1 MKVIN
6 SKLAAIGLA
15 AFVFASC
22 SDSNSDPTGGETGVK
37 PEVNS
42 VELTASTPS
51 SVINYKNSTANARK
65 FFASRGASATDF
77 VTTMP
82 DFPKKPKVIKELNA
96 ATDLVYSESNPT
108 NTYVIKNNNK
118 LDFTGHKIQGVT
130 IFVSGD
136 CKMTYDESL
145 GGNTIVLAKGAS
157 LEYTGTGSMIKA
169 TDKVYGAASCIIKA
183 NKAKKAE
190 NATRADDATTT
201 ETATPAESIVV
212 EGQLYAAWEGQ
223 GEKDKLHGGFGAVK
237 ASVNPL
243 QKITF
248 KSGAK
253 AFIDGSIRATDL
265 TIEDGAVVT
274 ATRNILNA
282 TKVDLAGALKVG
294 GFCKSENLN
303 ITGLLDASDAN
314 AVVKVTKQLNLEN
327 GSLIK
332 ANYVNVTN
340 NTYKGEKD
348 HKVIDKVGEAQLNLK
363 NGGQIQI
370 ADLGVINVNNLTT
383 DNASAAQIELQG
395 DNAVA
400 VIKADNFTNNG
411 DAAINAFATPG
422 TNSVLLL
429 QMSRCFMGTTQMPSS
444 GDLDISA
451 SYLDYDKATSGA
463 LVEPKDEN
471 KEQYGYILSDEA
483 KKASATPKLDLVA
496 SFGENN
502 GMSASCIQTVGNYVY
517 VSYHTYGN
525 GKTNLKGGLEVL
537 HMADNKLTG
546 DQVVNGTVGM
556 DINHVMVDNNKAYIA
571 ATDINKGAFLGV
583 VPLENNVYSTNMT
596 QYVLDALNKNNGID
610 ANCVVKYGD
619 NIVMSSTRG
628 YEFYDKEFGHTYFQT
643 TADAK
648 GLASANSN
656 LYSLLATGKNTTGTV
671 NVFNGIDLRQEKA
684 TTTFTT
690 KGNVGPEDGKNTVAV
705 DGTDIY
711 VCQGE
716 EGLVRYNANGD
727 KVWAYKVPTIANQKS
742 EKFGSVKGYCN
753 GVVISGNY
761 VYVAAGGYGV
771 VVLNK
776 ADGKELC
783 HRTAFNGFLENGKW
797 ANPNSANYVTIGQDG
812 YIYVAYGKS
821 RVQVFKLTQTKK

>member
-22 SDSNSDPTGGETGVK
+22 SDSNSDPTGGDGVK

-51 SVINYKNSTANARK
+51 SVINYKNSTAMARK
-65 FFASRGASATDF
+65 FFATRGASATDF
-77 VTTMP
+77 VNAMP
-82 DFPKKPKVIKELNA
+82 EFPTKPSLIKELNA
-96 ATDLVYSESNPT
+96 ATDLVYSKDNPT

-136 CKMTYDESL
+136 CKMTYNESL
-145 GGNTIVLAKGAS
+145 GGNTIVLAKGAT

-183 NKAKKAE
+183 TNS
-190 NATRADDATTT
+190 NNN
-201 ETATPAESIVV
+201 IVV
-212 EGQLYAAWEGQ
+212 EGELYAAWEGQ
-223 GEKDKLHGGFGAVK
+223 GEQNFLHGGFGAVESK
-237 ASVNPL
+237 VNPT
-243 QKITF
+243 QNITF

-253 AFIDGSIRATDL
+253 AYIDGSIRAKNL

-282 TKVDLAGALKVG
+282 TNVDLAGALKVG

-303 ITGLLDASDAN
+303 ITGLLDASATD

-332 ANYVNVTN
+332 ANYVNVTD
-340 NTYKGEKD
+340 NTYEGEKN
-348 HKVIDKVGEAQLNLK
+348 DKHVVTVGKAQLNLK
-363 NGGQIQI
+363 KGGQIQI
-370 ADLGVINVNNLTT
+370 ADLGVINVNYLTT
-383 DNASAAQIELQG
+383 DNASTGQIELQG
-395 DNAVA
+395 NNAVA
-400 VIKADNFTNNG
+400 VIKADKFTNNG
-411 DAAINAFATPG
+411 DATINAFATPG

-429 QMSRCFMGTTQMPSS
+429 QMSKCFMGDTQMPSS

-451 SYLDYDKATSGA
+451 SYLDYDKATDGK
-463 LVEPKDEN
+463 LVIRKDEN
-471 KEQYGYILSDEA
+471 KEQYGYTLSDEA
-483 KKASATPKLDLVA
+483 KNAKATPKLDLVA
-496 SFGENN
+496 SFGDNN

-517 VSYHTYGN
+517 VSYHTHGN
-525 GKTNLKGGLEVL
+525 GHENLKGGLEVL
-537 HMADNKLTG
+537 HMADNQLVG
-546 DQVVNGTVGM
+546 DQAVQGNTSI
-556 DINHVMVDNNKAYIA
+556 DINHVMIDNNKAYIA
-571 ATDINKGAFLGV
+571 ATDIDKGAFLGV
-583 VPLENNVYSTNMT
+583 VPLENNVYSTDMT
-596 QYVLDALNKNNGID
+596 QYVLDAMNKKNGID
-610 ANCVVKYGD
+610 ANCVVKYGE

-628 YEFYDKEFGHTYFQT
+628 YEFYDSNFGHTYFQT

-648 GLASANSN
+648 GLASANGN

-671 NVFNGIDLRQEKA
+671 NVFNGIDLRQDK
-684 TTTFTT
+684 TTTSFTT
-690 KGNVGPEDGKNTVAV
+690 NGNVGPEDGKNTVAV

-716 EGLVRYNANGD
+716 RGIVRYDANGT
-727 KVWAYKVPTIANQKS
+727 KVWAYTVPTIGNKDS
-742 EKFGSVKGYCN
+742 EKYGSVKGYCN
-753 GVVISGNY
+753 GVAISGDY

-797 ANPNSANYVTIGQDG
+797 KNPNSANYVTIGQDG

>member
-1 MKVIN
+1 M
-6 SKLAAIGLA
+6 LL
-15 AFVFASC
+15 ASC
-22 SDSNSDPTGGETGVK
+22 SDNTSDPTGGDGVK
-37 PEVNS
+37 SEVNS
-42 VELTASTPS
+42 VELTALTPS
-51 SVINYKNSTANARK
+51 SVINYKNSTAMARN
-65 FFASRGASATDF
+65 FFATRGASATDF
-77 VTTMP
+77 VTAMP
-82 DFPKKPKVIKELNA
+82 GFPTKPNVIKELNG
-96 ATDLVYSESNPT
+96 ATDLVFNENNPT
-108 NTYVIKNNNK
+108 NTYIIKNKNK
-118 LDFTGHKIQGVT
+118 LDFTGREIKGVT

-136 CKMTYDESL
+136 CKMTYDKSL
-145 GGNTIVLAKGAS
+145 GGNTIVLEKGAT
-157 LEYTGTGSMIKA
+157 LEYTGTGSMIQA
-169 TDKVYGAASCIIKA
+169 TDKVYGAASSIIKA
-183 NKAKKAE
+183 TNSNK
-190 NATRADDATTT
+190 N
-201 ETATPAESIVV
+201 IVV
-212 EGQLYAAWEGQ
+212 EGELYAAWEGQ
-223 GEKDKLHGGFGAVK
+223 GEQDKLHGGFGAVESK
-237 ASVNPL
+237 VNPT
-243 QKITF
+243 QNITF

-253 AFIDGSIRATDL
+253 AYIDGSIRAKNL

-303 ITGLLDASDAN
+303 ITGLLDATDKN

-332 ANYVNVTN
+332 ANYVNVTD
-340 NTYKGEKD
+340 NTYEGTKNDKD
-348 HKVIDKVGEAQLNLK
+348 VVKVGDAQLNLK
-363 NGGQIQI
+363 KGGKIEI

-411 DAAINAFATPG
+411 DATINAFATPG

-429 QMSRCFMGTTQMPSS
+429 QMSKCFMGTTQMPSS

-451 SYLDYDKATSGA
+451 SYLDYDKATSGQ
-463 LVEPKDEN
+463 LVIRKDET
-471 KEQYGYILSDEA
+471 KEQYGYTLSEEA
-483 KKASATPKLDLVA
+483 KNASATPKLDLVA
-496 SFGENN
+496 SFGNNN

-537 HMADNKLTG
+537 HMENNKLVS
-546 DQVVNGTVGM
+546 DQAVNGTTGL

-571 ATDINKGAFLGV
+571 ATDIDKGAFLGV
-583 VPLENNVYSTNMT
+583 VPLENNVYSTTMT
-596 QYVLDALNKNNGID
+596 QYVLDAVNKKNGID

-648 GLASANSN
+648 GLASANGN

-716 EGLVRYNANGD
+716 EGLVRYNANGE
-727 KVWAYKVPTIANQKS
+727 KVWSYKVPTIANTNS
-742 EKFGSVKGYCN
+742 EKYGNVKGYCN
-753 GVVISGNY
+753 GVAISGDY

-776 ADGKELC
+776 KDGTELC
-783 HRTAFNGFLENGKW
+783 HRIAFNGFLENGKW

>member
-1 MKVIN
+1 MKVFN

-22 SDSNSDPTGGETGVK
+22 SDSTSEPTGGDGVK
-37 PEVNS
+37 SEVNS
-42 VELTASTPS
+42 VELTALTPS
-51 SVINYKNSTANARK
+51 SVINYKNSTAMARE
-65 FFASRGASATDF
+65 FFATRGASATDF
-77 VTTMP
+77 VTAMP
-82 DFPKKPKVIKELNA
+82 GFPTKPNVIKDLTK
-96 ATDLVYSESNPT
+96 ATDLVFDESNPT
-108 NTYVIKNNNK
+108 NTYIIKNLKK
-118 LDFTGHKIQGVT
+118 LDFTGKKIQGVT

-136 CKMTYDESL
+136 CKMTYDKSL
-145 GGNTIVLAKGAS
+145 GGNTIVLAKGAT
-157 LEYTGTGSMIKA
+157 LEYTGTGSMIQA
-169 TDKVYGAASCIIKA
+169 TDKVYGAASSAIKA
-183 NKAKKAE
+183 TND
-190 NATRADDATTT
+190 N
-201 ETATPAESIVV
+201 IVV
-212 EGQLYAAWEGQ
+212 EGELYAAWEGQ
-223 GEKDKLHGGFGAVK
+223 GEQEILHGGFGAVESK
-237 ASVNPL
+237 VNPT
-243 QKITF
+243 QNITF

-253 AFIDGSIRATDL
+253 AFIDGSIRAKNL

-294 GFCKSENLN
+294 GFCKTGNLN
-303 ITGLLDASDAN
+303 ITGLLDASNAN

-332 ANYVNVTN
+332 ANYVNVTD
-340 NTYKGEKD
+340 NTYSGDKGNK
-348 HKVIDKVGEAQLNLK
+348 KVVKVGEAELNLK
-363 NGGQIQI
+363 KGGQIQI
-370 ADLGVINVNNLTT
+370 ADLGVVNVNNLVT
-383 DNASAAQIELQG
+383 DNASDAQIKLQG

-411 DAAINAFATPG
+411 DATINAFATPG

-429 QMSRCFMGTTQMPSS
+429 QMSKCFMGTTLMPSS

-463 LVEPKDEN
+463 LIEPKDEDN
-471 KEQYGYILSDEA
+471 EQYGYILSDEA

-546 DQVVNGTVGM
+546 DQVVNGKAGM

-583 VPLENNVYSTNMT
+583 VPLENNVYSTTMT
-596 QYVLDALNKNNGID
+596 QYVLDAVNKKNGFD

-648 GLASANSN
+648 GLASANGN

-671 NVFNGIDLRQEKA
+671 NVFNGIDLRQDK
-684 TTTFTT
+684 TTTSFTT
-690 KGNVGPEDGKNTVAV
+690 DGNVGPENGKNTVAV

-716 EGLVRYNANGD
+716 RGIVRYNANGE
-727 KVWAYKVPTIANQKS
+727 KVWDYTVPTIANQKS
-742 EKFGSVKGYCN
+742 EKYGNVKGYCN
-753 GVVISGNY
+753 GVAISGNY

-776 ADGKELC
+776 ADGKEVC

>member
-22 SDSNSDPTGGETGVK
+22 SDSNSDPTGGDGVK

-82 DFPKKPKVIKELNA
+82 DFPTKPQLIKELTK
-96 ATDLVYSESNPT
+96 ATDLVFDESNPT

-145 GGNTIVLAKGAS
+145 GGNTIVLAKGAT

-183 NKAKKAE
+183 TNS
-190 NATRADDATTT
+190 NNN
-201 ETATPAESIVV
+201 IVV
-212 EGQLYAAWEGQ
+212 EGELYAAWEGQ
-223 GEKDKLHGGFGAVK
+223 GKEDILHGGFGAVESK
-237 ASVNPL
+237 VNPT
-243 QKITF
+243 QNITF

-253 AFIDGSIRATDL
+253 AYIDGSIRAKNL

-282 TKVDLAGALKVG
+282 TNVDLAGALKVG
-294 GFCKSENLN
+294 GFCKTGDLN
-303 ITGLLDASDAN
+303 ITGLLDATGEN
-314 AVVKVTKQLNLEN
+314 AVVKVTKQLNLED

-332 ANYVNVTN
+332 ASYVNVTN

-348 HKVIDKVGEAQLNLK
+348 NKVIDKVGEAQLNLK
-363 NGGQIQI
+363 KGGQIQI
-370 ADLGVINVNNLTT
+370 ADLGVINVNYLTT
-383 DNASAAQIELQG
+383 DNASTGQIELQG
-395 DNAVA
+395 KDAVA
-400 VIKADNFTNNG
+400 VIKADKFTNNG
-411 DAAINAFATPG
+411 DATINAFATPG
-422 TNSVLLL
+422 TNAVLLL
-429 QMSRCFMGTTQMPSS
+429 QMSKCFKGTELMPSS

-451 SYLDYDKATSGA
+451 SYLDYDKATDGK
-463 LVEPKDEN
+463 LVIRKDET
-471 KEQYGYILSDEA
+471 KEQYGYTLSDEA
-483 KKASATPKLDLVA
+483 KNAKATPKLDLVA
-496 SFGENN
+496 SFGDNN

-525 GKTNLKGGLEVL
+525 GQTNLKGGLEVL
-537 HMADNKLTG
+537 HMADNKLVG
-546 DQVVNGTVGM
+546 DQAVNGTKGL

-571 ATDINKGAFLGV
+571 ATDLGKGAFLGV

-628 YEFYDKEFGHTYFQT
+628 YEFYDSNFGHTYFQT

-648 GLASANSN
+648 GLASANGN

-671 NVFNGIDLRQEKA
+671 NVFNGIDLRQDKA
-684 TTTFTT
+684 TKTFSTD
-690 KGNVGPEDGKNTVAV
+690 GNVGPEDGKNTVAV

-716 EGLVRYNANGD
+716 NGLVRYNANGD
-727 KVWAYKVPTIANQKS
+727 MVWHYKVPTIAKEKS
-742 EKFGSVKGYCN
+742 EKYGNVKGYCN
-753 GVVISGNY
+753 GVAISGDY

>member
-1 MKVIN
+1 MKVFN

-22 SDSNSDPTGGETGVK
+22 SDNTSDPTGGDGVK
-37 PEVNS
+37 SEVNS
-42 VELTASTPS
+42 VELTALTPS
-51 SVINYKNSTANARK
+51 SVINYKNSTAMARK
-65 FFASRGASATDF
+65 FFATRGASATDF
-77 VTTMP
+77 VTAMP
-82 DFPKKPKVIKELNA
+82 DFPTKLGVIKELTK
-96 ATDLVYSESNPT
+96 ATDLVFDEGNPT
-108 NTYVIKNNNK
+108 NTYIIKNQNK
-118 LDFTGHKIQGVT
+118 LDFTGKKIQGDT

-136 CKMTYDESL
+136 CKMTYDKSL
-145 GGNTIVLAKGAS
+145 GGNTIVLAKGAT
-157 LEYTGTGSMIKA
+157 LEYTGTGSMIQA
-169 TDKVYGAASCIIKA
+169 TDKVYGAASSKIKA
-183 NKAKKAE
+183 TNSNK
-190 NATRADDATTT
+190 N
-201 ETATPAESIVV
+201 IVV
-212 EGQLYAAWEGQ
+212 EGELYASWEGQ
-223 GEKDKLHGGFGAVK
+223 GEEDILHGGFGAVESK
-237 ASVNPL
+237 VNPT
-243 QKITF
+243 QNITF

-253 AFIDGSIRATDL
+253 AYIDGSIRAKNL
-265 TIEDGAVVT
+265 TIENGAVVT

-282 TKVDLAGALKVG
+282 TKIDLSGALKVG

-303 ITGLLDASDAN
+303 ITGLLDATDKN
-314 AVVKVTKQLNLEN
+314 AVVKVTKQLNLED

-332 ANYVNVTN
+332 ANYVNVTD
-340 NTYKGEKD
+340 NTYKGTKGDKD
-348 HKVIDKVGEAQLNLK
+348 VVKVGDAQLNLK
-363 NGGQIQI
+363 KGGQIQI
-370 ADLGVINVNNLTT
+370 ADLGVINVNNLVT
-383 DNASAAQIELQG
+383 DNASAAQIQLQG

-411 DAAINAFATPG
+411 NATINAFATPG

-429 QMSRCFMGTTQMPSS
+429 QMSKCFMGTTLMPSS

-451 SYLDYDKATSGA
+451 SYLDYDKATSGQ
-463 LVEPKDEN
+463 LVIRKDEA
-471 KEQYGYILSDEA
+471 KEQYGYTLSNEA
-483 KKASATPKLDLVA
+483 KDAKATPKLDLVA

-546 DQVVNGTVGM
+546 DQVVNGKAGM

-583 VPLENNVYSTNMT
+583 VPLENNVYSTTMT
-596 QYVLDALNKNNGID
+596 QYVLDALNKKNGFD

-648 GLASANSN
+648 GLASANGN

-671 NVFNGIDLRQEKA
+671 NVFNGIDLRQDKA
-684 TTTFTT
+684 TKTFTT
-690 KGNVGPEDGKNTVAV
+690 DGNVGPENGKNTVAV

-716 EGLVRYNANGD
+716 RGIVRYNANGE
-727 KVWAYKVPTIANQKS
+727 KVWDYTVPTIANEKS
-742 EKFGSVKGYCN
+742 KKYGNVKGYCN
-753 GVVISGNY
+753 GVAISGNY

-776 ADGKELC
+776 ADGKEVC

>member
-1 MKVIN
+1 MKVFN

-22 SDSNSDPTGGETGVK
+22 SDNTSDPTGGDGVK
-37 PEVNS
+37 SEVNS
-42 VELTASTPS
+42 VELTALTPS
-51 SVINYKNSTANARK
+51 SVINYKNSTAMARK
-65 FFASRGASATDF
+65 FFATRGASATNF
-77 VTTMP
+77 VTAMP
-82 DFPKKPKVIKELNA
+82 DFPTKPGVIKDLPK
-96 ATDLVYSESNPT
+96 ATDLVFNESNPT
-108 NTYVIKNNNK
+108 NTYIIKNQNK
-118 LDFTGHKIQGVT
+118 LDFTGKKIQGVT
-130 IFVSGD
+130 IFVSGK
-136 CKMTYDESL
+136 CKMTYDKSL
-145 GGNTIVLAKGAS
+145 GGNTIVLAKGAT
-157 LEYTGTGSMIKA
+157 LEYTGTGSMIQA
-169 TDKVYGAASCIIKA
+169 TDKVYGAASSKI
-183 NKAKKAE
+183 
-190 NATRADDATTT
+190 NATN
-201 ETATPAESIVV
+201 SNNNIVV
-212 EGQLYAAWEGQ
+212 EGELYASWEGQ
-223 GEKDKLHGGFGAVK
+223 GEEDILHGGFGAVE
-237 ASVNPL
+237 SNVNPT
-243 QKITF
+243 QNITF

-253 AFIDGSIRATDL
+253 AFIDGSIRAKNL

-294 GFCKSENLN
+294 GFCKTGNLN
-303 ITGLLDASDAN
+303 ITGLLDASNAN

-332 ANYVNVTN
+332 ANYVNVTD
-340 NTYKGEKD
+340 NTYSGDKGNK
-348 HKVIDKVGEAQLNLK
+348 KVVKVGEAQLNLK

-370 ADLGVINVNNLTT
+370 ADLGVVNVNNLVT
-383 DNASAAQIELQG
+383 DNASAAQIQLQG

-411 DAAINAFATPG
+411 DATINAFATPG

-429 QMSRCFMGTTQMPSS
+429 QMSKCFMGTTQMPSS

-463 LVEPKDEN
+463 LVEPKDEDN
-471 KEQYGYILSDEA
+471 EQYGYILSDVA
-483 KKASATPKLDLVA
+483 KNASATPKLDLVA

-546 DQVVNGTVGM
+546 DQVVNGKAGM

-583 VPLENNVYSTNMT
+583 VPLENNVYSTTMT
-596 QYVLDALNKNNGID
+596 QYVLDAVNKKNGFD

-648 GLASANSN
+648 GLASANGN

-671 NVFNGIDLRQEKA
+671 NVFNGIDLRQDK
-684 TTTFTT
+684 TTTSFTT
-690 KGNVGPEDGKNTVAV
+690 DGNVGPENGKNTVAV

-716 EGLVRYNANGD
+716 RGIVRYNAKGE
-727 KVWAYKVPTIANQKS
+727 KVWDYTVPTIANEKS
-742 EKFGSVKGYCN
+742 KKYGNVKGYCN
-753 GVVISGNY
+753 GVAISGNY

-776 ADGKELC
+776 ADGKEVC

-821 RVQVFKLTQTKK
+821 RVQIFKLTQTKK

>member
-1 MKVIN
+1 MKVFN

-22 SDSNSDPTGGETGVK
+22 SDNTSDPTGGEGVK
-37 PEVNS
+37 SEVNS
-42 VELTASTPS
+42 VELTALTPS
-51 SVINYKNSTANARK
+51 SVINYKNSTAMARK
-65 FFASRGASATDF
+65 FFATRGASATDF
-77 VTTMP
+77 VTAMP
-82 DFPKKPKVIKELNA
+82 DFPTKQGVIKDQTK
-96 ATDLVYSESNPT
+96 ATDLVFDESNPT
-108 NTYVIKNNNK
+108 NTYVIKHNNK
-118 LDFTGHKIQGVT
+118 LDFTGKKIQGVT
-130 IFVSGD
+130 IFISGD
-136 CKMTYDESL
+136 CKMTYDKSL
-145 GGNTIVLAKGAS
+145 GGNTIVLAKGAT
-157 LEYTGTGSMIKA
+157 LEYTGTGSMIQA
-169 TDKVYGAASCIIKA
+169 TDKVYGAASSIIKA
-183 NKAKKAE
+183 TND
-190 NATRADDATTT
+190 N
-201 ETATPAESIVV
+201 IVV
-212 EGQLYAAWEGQ
+212 EGELYAAWEGQ
-223 GEKDKLHGGFGAVK
+223 GEEDILHGGFGAVESK
-237 ASVNPL
+237 VNPT
-243 QKITF
+243 QNITF

-253 AFIDGSIRATDL
+253 AYIDGSIRAKNL

-274 ATRNILNA
+274 TTRNILNA

-294 GFCKSENLN
+294 GFCKTGNLN
-303 ITGLLDASDAN
+303 ITGLLDASNAN

-332 ANYVNVTN
+332 ANYVNVTD
-340 NTYKGEKD
+340 NTYSGDKGNK
-348 HKVIDKVGEAQLNLK
+348 KVVKVGEAELNLK

-370 ADLGVINVNNLTT
+370 ADLGVVNVNNLVT
-383 DNASAAQIELQG
+383 DNASAAQIQLQG

-411 DAAINAFATPG
+411 DATINAFATPG

-429 QMSRCFMGTTQMPSS
+429 QMSKCFMGTTLMPSS

-463 LVEPKDEN
+463 LIEPKDEDN
-471 KEQYGYILSDEA
+471 EQYGYILSDEA

-546 DQVVNGTVGM
+546 DQVVNGKAGM

-583 VPLENNVYSTNMT
+583 VPLENNVYSTTMT
-596 QYVLDALNKNNGID
+596 QYVLDAVNKKNGFD

-648 GLASANSN
+648 GLASANGN

-671 NVFNGIDLRQEKA
+671 NVFNGIDLRQDK
-684 TTTFTT
+684 TTTSFTT
-690 KGNVGPEDGKNTVAV
+690 DGNVGPENGKNTVAV

-716 EGLVRYNANGD
+716 RGIVRYNANGE
-727 KVWAYKVPTIANQKS
+727 KVWDYTVPTIANQKS
-742 EKFGSVKGYCN
+742 EKYGNVKGYCN
-753 GVVISGNY
+753 GVAISGNY

-776 ADGKELC
+776 ADGKEVC

>member
-1 MKVIN
+1 MKVFN

-22 SDSNSDPTGGETGVK
+22 SDNTSDPAGGDGVK
-37 PEVNS
+37 SEVNS
-42 VELTASTPS
+42 VELTALTPS
-51 SVINYKNSTANARK
+51 SVINYKNSTAMARK
-65 FFASRGASATDF
+65 FFATRGASATDF
-77 VTTMP
+77 VTAMP
-82 DFPKKPKVIKELNA
+82 DFPTKPGVIKDLPK
-96 ATDLVYSESNPT
+96 ATDLVFNESNPT
-108 NTYVIKNNNK
+108 NTYIIQNKNK
-118 LDFTGHKIQGVT
+118 LDFTGKKIQGVT
-130 IFVSGD
+130 IFVKGD
-136 CKMTYDESL
+136 CKMTYDKSL
-145 GGNTIVLAKGAS
+145 GGNTIVLAKGAT
-157 LEYTGTGSMIKA
+157 LEYTGTGSMIQA
-169 TDKVYGAASCIIKA
+169 TDKVYGAASSKI
-183 NKAKKAE
+183 
-190 NATRADDATTT
+190 NATN
-201 ETATPAESIVV
+201 SNNNIVV
-212 EGQLYAAWEGQ
+212 EGELYASWEGQ
-223 GEKDKLHGGFGAVK
+223 GEEDILHGGFGAVESK
-237 ASVNPL
+237 VNPT
-243 QKITF
+243 QNITF

-253 AFIDGSIRATDL
+253 AYIDGSIRAKNL

-294 GFCKSENLN
+294 GFCKTGNLN
-303 ITGLLDASDAN
+303 ITGLLDASNAN

-332 ANYVNVTN
+332 ANYVNVTD
-340 NTYKGEKD
+340 NTYSGDKGNK
-348 HKVIDKVGEAQLNLK
+348 KVVKVGEAELNLK
-363 NGGQIQI
+363 KGGQIQI
-370 ADLGVINVNNLTT
+370 ADLGVVNVNNLVT
-383 DNASAAQIELQG
+383 DNASDAQIKLQG

-411 DAAINAFATPG
+411 DATINAFATPG

-429 QMSRCFMGTTQMPSS
+429 QMSKCFMGTTLMPSS

-463 LVEPKDEN
+463 LIEPKDEDN
-471 KEQYGYILSDEA
+471 EQYGYILSDEA

-546 DQVVNGTVGM
+546 DQVVNGKAGM

-583 VPLENNVYSTNMT
+583 VPLENNVYSTTMT
-596 QYVLDALNKNNGID
+596 QYVLDAVNKKNGFD

-619 NIVMSSTRG
+619 NIIMSSTRG

-648 GLASANSN
+648 GLASANGN

-671 NVFNGIDLRQEKA
+671 NVFNGIDLRQDKA
-684 TTTFTT
+684 TTSFTT
-690 KGNVGPEDGKNTVAV
+690 DGNVGPENGKNTVAV

-716 EGLVRYNANGD
+716 RGIVRYNAKGE
-727 KVWAYKVPTIANQKS
+727 KVWDYTVPTIANQKS
-742 EKFGSVKGYCN
+742 EKYGNVKGYCN
-753 GVVISGNY
+753 GVAISGNY

-776 ADGKELC
+776 ADGKEVC

>member
-1 MKVIN
+1 MKVFN

-22 SDSNSDPTGGETGVK
+22 SDNTSDPTGGDGVK
-37 PEVNS
+37 SEVNS
-42 VELTASTPS
+42 VELTALTPS
-51 SVINYKNSTANARK
+51 SVINYKNSTAMARK
-65 FFASRGASATDF
+65 FFATRGASATDF
-77 VTTMP
+77 VTAMP
-82 DFPKKPKVIKELNA
+82 AFPTKPGVIKGLPK
-96 ATDLVYSESNPT
+96 ATDLVFNESNPT
-108 NTYVIKNNNK
+108 NTYIIENKKK
-118 LDFTGHKIQGVT
+118 LDFTGKKIQGVT
-130 IFVSGD
+130 IFVKGD
-136 CKMTYDESL
+136 CKMTYDKSL
-145 GGNTIVLAKGAS
+145 GGNTIVLAKGAT
-157 LEYTGTGSMIKA
+157 LEYTGTGSMIQA
-169 TDKVYGAASCIIKA
+169 TDKVYGAASSKI
-183 NKAKKAE
+183 
-190 NATRADDATTT
+190 NATN
-201 ETATPAESIVV
+201 SNNNIVV
-212 EGQLYAAWEGQ
+212 EGELYASWEGQ
-223 GEKDKLHGGFGAVK
+223 GEEDILHGGFGAVE
-237 ASVNPL
+237 SNVNPT
-243 QKITF
+243 QNITF

-253 AFIDGSIRATDL
+253 AYIDGSIRAKNL

-294 GFCKSENLN
+294 GFCKTGNLN
-303 ITGLLDASDAN
+303 ITGLLDASNAN

-332 ANYVNVTN
+332 ANYVNVTD
-340 NTYKGEKD
+340 NTYSGDKGNK
-348 HKVIDKVGEAQLNLK
+348 KVVKVGEAQLNLK

-370 ADLGVINVNNLTT
+370 ADLGVVNVNNLVT
-383 DNASAAQIELQG
+383 DNASAAQIQLQG

-411 DAAINAFATPG
+411 DATINAFATPG

-429 QMSRCFMGTTQMPSS
+429 QMSKCFMGTTLMPSS

-463 LVEPKDEN
+463 LVEPKDEDN
-471 KEQYGYILSDEA
+471 EQYGYILSDEA

-546 DQVVNGTVGM
+546 DQVVNGKAGM

-583 VPLENNVYSTNMT
+583 VPLENNVYSTTMT
-596 QYVLDALNKNNGID
+596 QYVLDAVNKKNGFD

-648 GLASANSN
+648 GLASANGN

-671 NVFNGIDLRQEKA
+671 NVFNGIDLRQDK
-684 TTTFTT
+684 TTTSFTT
-690 KGNVGPEDGKNTVAV
+690 DGNVGPENGKNTVAV

-716 EGLVRYNANGD
+716 RGIVRYNAKGE
-727 KVWAYKVPTIANQKS
+727 KVWDYTVPTIANEKS
-742 EKFGSVKGYCN
+742 KKYGNVKGYCN
-753 GVVISGNY
+753 GVAISGNY

-776 ADGKELC
+776 ADGKEVC

>member
-22 SDSNSDPTGGETGVK
+22 SDSNSDPTGGDGVK

-82 DFPKKPKVIKELNA
+82 DFPTKPQLIKELTK
-96 ATDLVYSESNPT
+96 ATDLVFSEGNPT
-108 NTYVIKNNNK
+108 NTYIIKNQKK
-118 LDFTGHKIQGVT
+118 LDFTGKEIKGVT

-136 CKMTYDESL
+136 CKMTYDKSL

-157 LEYTGTGSMIKA
+157 LEYTGTGSMIQA
-169 TDKVYGAASCIIKA
+169 TDKVYGAASSIIKA
-183 NKAKKAE
+183 TN
-190 NATRADDATTT
+190 NN
-201 ETATPAESIVV
+201 IVV
-212 EGQLYAAWEGQ
+212 EGELYAAWEGQ
-223 GEKDKLHGGFGAVK
+223 GEEDMLHGGFGAVESK
-237 ASVNPL
+237 VNPT
-243 QKITF
+243 QNITF

-253 AFIDGSIRATDL
+253 AYIDGSIRAKNL

-303 ITGLLDASDAN
+303 ITGLLDASATN
-314 AVVKVTKQLNLEN
+314 AVVKVTKQLNLED

-332 ANYVNVTN
+332 ANYVNVTD
-340 NTYKGEKD
+340 NTYEGTKNDKD
-348 HKVIDKVGEAQLNLK
+348 VVKVGDAQLNLK
-363 NGGQIQI
+363 KGGQIQI

-383 DNASAAQIELQG
+383 DNASAAQIQLQG
-395 DNAVA
+395 NDAVA

-411 DAAINAFATPG
+411 DATINAFATPG

-429 QMSRCFMGTTQMPSS
+429 QMSKCFMGTTQMPSS
-444 GDLDISA
+444 GDLDITA
-451 SYLDYDKATSGA
+451 SYLDYDKATSGQ
-463 LVEPKDEN
+463 LVIRKDES
-471 KEQYGYILSDEA
+471 KEQYGYTLSAEA
-483 KKASATPKLDLVA
+483 KNAKATPKLDLVA
-496 SFGENN
+496 SFGDNN

-517 VSYHTYGN
+517 VSYHTHGN

-537 HMADNKLTG
+537 HMADNKLVG
-546 DQVVNGTVGM
+546 DQAVQGNTSI

-571 ATDINKGAFLGV
+571 ATDIDKGAFLGV

-596 QYVLDALNKNNGID
+596 QYVLDALNKKNGID

-648 GLASANSN
+648 GLASANGN

-671 NVFNGIDLRQEKA
+671 NVFNGIDLRQDK
-684 TTTFTT
+684 TTTSFTT
-690 KGNVGPEDGKNTVAV
+690 DGNVGPEDGKNTVAV

-716 EGLVRYNANGD
+716 EGLVRYDANGK
-727 KVWAYKVPTIANQKS
+727 KVWSYKVPVIARENSDKY
-742 EKFGSVKGYCN
+742 GSVKGYCN
-753 GVVISGNY
+753 GVAISGDY

-797 ANPNSANYVTIGQDG
+797 KNPNSANYVTIGQDG

>member
-22 SDSNSDPTGGETGVK
+22 SDSNSDPTGGDGVK
-37 PEVNS
+37 PEINS

-51 SVINYKNSTANARK
+51 SVINYKNSTAMARK
-65 FFASRGASATDF
+65 FFATRGASATNF
-77 VTTMP
+77 VTAMP
-82 DFPKKPKVIKELNA
+82 DFPTKPNVIKELNA
-96 ATDLVYSESNPT
+96 ATDLVFNESNPT
-108 NTYVIKNNNK
+108 NTYIIKNQKK
-118 LDFTGHKIQGVT
+118 LDFTGKKIQGVT

-136 CKMTYDESL
+136 SKMTYNESL
-145 GGNTIVLAKGAS
+145 GGNTIVLAKGAT

-169 TDKVYGAASCIIKA
+169 TDKVYGAASSIIKST
-183 NKAKKAE
+183 NS
-190 NATRADDATTT
+190 NNN
-201 ETATPAESIVV
+201 IVV
-212 EGQLYAAWEGQ
+212 EGELYAAWEGQ
-223 GEKDKLHGGFGAVK
+223 GEQDRLHGGFGAVESK
-237 ASVNPL
+237 VNPT
-243 QKITF
+243 QNITF

-253 AFIDGSIRATDL
+253 AYIDGSIRAKNL

-303 ITGLLDASDAN
+303 ITGLLDASNAN
-314 AVVKVTKQLNLEN
+314 SVVKVTKQLNLED

-332 ANYVNVTN
+332 ANYVNVTD
-340 NTYKGEKD
+340 NTYEGT
-348 HKVIDKVGEAQLNLK
+348 VKVGDAQLNLK
-363 NGGQIQI
+363 KGGQIQI

-395 DNAVA
+395 NDAVA

-411 DAAINAFATPG
+411 DATINAFATPG

-429 QMSRCFMGTTQMPSS
+429 QMSKCFMGTTQMPSS
-444 GDLDISA
+444 GDLDITA
-451 SYLDYDKATSGA
+451 SYLDYDKATSGQ
-463 LVEPKDEN
+463 LVIRKDES
-471 KEQYGYILSDEA
+471 KEQYGYTLSTEA
-483 KKASATPKLDLVA
+483 KNAKATPKLDLVA
-496 SFGENN
+496 SFGDNN

-517 VSYHTYGN
+517 VSYHTHGN

-537 HMADNKLTG
+537 HMADNKLVG
-546 DQVVNGTVGM
+546 DQAVQGNTSI

-571 ATDINKGAFLGV
+571 ATDIDKGAFLGV

-596 QYVLDALNKNNGID
+596 QYVLDALNKKNGID

-628 YEFYDKEFGHTYFQT
+628 YEFYDSNFGHTYFQT

-648 GLASANSN
+648 GLASANGN

-671 NVFNGIDLRQEKA
+671 NVFNGIDLRQDK
-684 TTTFTT
+684 TTTSFTT
-690 KGNVGPEDGKNTVAV
+690 DGNVGPEDGKNTVAV

-716 EGLVRYNANGD
+716 RGIVRYNAKGE
-727 KVWAYKVPTIANQKS
+727 KVWAYTVPTIANQNSDKY
-742 EKFGSVKGYCN
+742 GSVKGYCN
-753 GVVISGNY
+753 GVAISGDY

-783 HRTAFNGFLENGKW
+783 HRTAFNGFLEDGKW

>member
-1 MKVIN
+1 MKVFN
-6 SKLAAIGLA
+6 STLAAIGLA

-22 SDSNSDPTGGETGVK
+22 SDNTSDPTGGDGVK
-37 PEVNS
+37 SEVNS
-42 VELTASTPS
+42 VELTALTPS

-77 VTTMP
+77 VTAMP
-82 DFPKKPKVIKELNA
+82 DFPTKPNVIKEPS
-96 ATDLVYSESNPT
+96 ATDLVFNENNPT
-108 NTYVIKNNNK
+108 NTYIIKNQKK
-118 LDFTGHKIQGVT
+118 LDFTGKKIQGVT
-130 IFVSGD
+130 IFVNGD
-136 CKMTYDESL
+136 CKMTYDKSL
-145 GGNTIVLAKGAS
+145 GGNTIVLAKGAT
-157 LEYTGTGSMIKA
+157 LEYTGTGSMIQA
-169 TDKVYGAASCIIKA
+169 TDKVYGAASSIIKA
-183 NKAKKAE
+183 TNS
-190 NATRADDATTT
+190 NNN
-201 ETATPAESIVV
+201 IVV
-212 EGQLYAAWEGQ
+212 EGELYASWEGQ
-223 GEKDKLHGGFGAVK
+223 GEEDILHGGFGAVESK
-237 ASVNPL
+237 VNPT
-243 QKITF
+243 QNITF

-253 AFIDGSIRATDL
+253 AFIDGSIRAKNL

-294 GFCKSENLN
+294 GFCKTGNLN
-303 ITGLLDASDAN
+303 ITGLLDASNAN
-314 AVVKVTKQLNLEN
+314 AVVKVTKQLNLED

-332 ANYVNVTN
+332 ANYVNVTD
-340 NTYKGEKD
+340 NTYSGDKGNK
-348 HKVIDKVGEAQLNLK
+348 KVVKVGEAELNLK
-363 NGGQIQI
+363 KGGQIQI
-370 ADLGVINVNNLTT
+370 ADLGVINVNNLVT
-383 DNASAAQIELQG
+383 DNASAAQIQLQG

-400 VIKADNFTNNG
+400 VIKADNFTNKG
-411 DAAINAFATPG
+411 DATINAFATPG

-429 QMSRCFMGTTQMPSS
+429 QMSKCFMGTTLMPSS

-463 LVEPKDEN
+463 LIEPKDEDN
-471 KEQYGYILSDEA
+471 EQYGYILSDEA

-546 DQVVNGTVGM
+546 DQVVNGKAGM

-583 VPLENNVYSTNMT
+583 VPLENNVYSTTMT
-596 QYVLDALNKNNGID
+596 QYVLDAVNKKNGFD

-648 GLASANSN
+648 GLASANGN

-671 NVFNGIDLRQEKA
+671 NVFNGIDLRQDK
-684 TTTFTT
+684 TTTSFTT
-690 KGNVGPEDGKNTVAV
+690 DGNVGPENGKNTVAV

-716 EGLVRYNANGD
+716 RGIVRYNANGE
-727 KVWAYKVPTIANQKS
+727 KVWDYTVPTIANQKS
-742 EKFGSVKGYCN
+742 EKYGNVKGYCN
-753 GVVISGNY
+753 GVAISGNY

-776 ADGKELC
+776 ADGKEVC

>member
-1 MKVIN
+1 MKVFN
-6 SKLAAIGLA
+6 STLAAIGLA

-22 SDSNSDPTGGETGVK
+22 SDNTSDPTGGDGVK
-37 PEVNS
+37 SEVNS
-42 VELTASTPS
+42 VELTALTPS
-51 SVINYKNSTANARK
+51 SVINYKNSTAMARK
-65 FFASRGASATDF
+65 FFATRGASATDF
-77 VTTMP
+77 VTAMP
-82 DFPKKPKVIKELNA
+82 DFPTKPGVIKDLPK
-96 ATDLVYSESNPT
+96 ATDLVFNESNPT
-108 NTYVIKNNNK
+108 NTYIIQNKNK
-118 LDFTGHKIQGVT
+118 LDFTGKKIQGVT
-130 IFVSGD
+130 IFVKGD
-136 CKMTYDESL
+136 CKMTYDKSL
-145 GGNTIVLAKGAS
+145 GGNTIVLAKGAT
-157 LEYTGTGSMIKA
+157 LEYTGTGSMIQA
-169 TDKVYGAASCIIKA
+169 TDKVYGAASSKI
-183 NKAKKAE
+183 
-190 NATRADDATTT
+190 NATN
-201 ETATPAESIVV
+201 SNNNIVV
-212 EGQLYAAWEGQ
+212 EGELYASWEGQ
-223 GEKDKLHGGFGAVK
+223 GEEDILHGGFGAVESK
-237 ASVNPL
+237 VNPT
-243 QKITF
+243 QNITF

-253 AFIDGSIRATDL
+253 AYIDGSIRAKNL

-294 GFCKSENLN
+294 GFCKTGNLN
-303 ITGLLDASDAN
+303 ITGLLDASNAN

-332 ANYVNVTN
+332 ANYVNVTD
-340 NTYKGEKD
+340 NTYSGDKGNK
-348 HKVIDKVGEAQLNLK
+348 KVVKVGEAELNLK
-363 NGGQIQI
+363 KGGQIQI
-370 ADLGVINVNNLTT
+370 ADLGVVNVNNLVT
-383 DNASAAQIELQG
+383 DNASAAQIQLQG

-400 VIKADNFTNNG
+400 VIKADNFTNKG
-411 DAAINAFATPG
+411 DATINAFATPG

-429 QMSRCFMGTTQMPSS
+429 QMSKCFMGTTLMPSS

-463 LVEPKDEN
+463 LVEPKDEDN
-471 KEQYGYILSDEA
+471 EQYGYILSDEA

-546 DQVVNGTVGM
+546 DQVVNGKAGM

-583 VPLENNVYSTNMT
+583 VPLENNVYSTTMT
-596 QYVLDALNKNNGID
+596 QYVLDAVNKKNGFD

-648 GLASANSN
+648 GLASANGS
-656 LYSLLATGKNTTGTV
+656 LYSLLAKGNNTTGTV
-671 NVFNGIDLRQEKA
+671 NVFNGIDLRQDK
-684 TTTFTT
+684 TTTSFTT
-690 KGNVGPEDGKNTVAV
+690 DGNVGPENGKNTVAV

-716 EGLVRYNANGD
+716 RGIVRYNANGE
-727 KVWAYKVPTIANQKS
+727 KVWDYTVPTIANQKS
-742 EKFGSVKGYCN
+742 EKYGNVKGYCN
-753 GVVISGNY
+753 GVAISGNY

-776 ADGKELC
+776 ADGKEVC

>member
-1 MKVIN
+1 MKVFN
-6 SKLAAIGLA
+6 STLAAIGLA

-22 SDSNSDPTGGETGVK
+22 SDNTSDPTGGDGVK
-37 PEVNS
+37 SEVNS
-42 VELTASTPS
+42 VELTALTPS
-51 SVINYKNSTANARK
+51 SVINYKNSTAMARK
-65 FFASRGASATDF
+65 FFATRGASATDF
-77 VTTMP
+77 VTAMP
-82 DFPKKPKVIKELNA
+82 DFPTKPGVIKDLPK
-96 ATDLVYSESNPT
+96 ATDLVFNESNPT
-108 NTYVIKNNNK
+108 NTYIIQNKNK
-118 LDFTGHKIQGVT
+118 LDFTGKKIKGVT
-130 IFVSGD
+130 IFVKGD
-136 CKMTYDESL
+136 CKMTYDKSL
-145 GGNTIVLAKGAS
+145 GGNTIVLAKGAT
-157 LEYTGTGSMIKA
+157 LEYTGTGSMIQA
-169 TDKVYGAASCIIKA
+169 TDKVYGAASSKI
-183 NKAKKAE
+183 
-190 NATRADDATTT
+190 NATN
-201 ETATPAESIVV
+201 SNNNIVV
-212 EGQLYAAWEGQ
+212 EGELYASWEGQ
-223 GEKDKLHGGFGAVK
+223 GEEDILHGGFGAVESK
-237 ASVNPL
+237 VNPT
-243 QKITF
+243 QNITF

-253 AFIDGSIRATDL
+253 AYIDGSIRAKNL

-294 GFCKSENLN
+294 GFCKTGNLN
-303 ITGLLDASDAN
+303 ITGLLDASNAN

-332 ANYVNVTN
+332 ANYVNVTD
-340 NTYKGEKD
+340 NTYSGDKGNK
-348 HKVIDKVGEAQLNLK
+348 KVVKVGEAELNLK
-363 NGGQIQI
+363 KGGQIQI
-370 ADLGVINVNNLTT
+370 ADLGVVNVNNLVT
-383 DNASAAQIELQG
+383 DNASDAQIKLQG

-411 DAAINAFATPG
+411 DATINAFATPG

-429 QMSRCFMGTTQMPSS
+429 QMSKCFMGTTLMPSS

-463 LVEPKDEN
+463 LIEPKDEDN
-471 KEQYGYILSDEA
+471 EQYGYILSDEA

-546 DQVVNGTVGM
+546 DQVVNGKAGM

-583 VPLENNVYSTNMT
+583 VPLENNVYSTTMT
-596 QYVLDALNKNNGID
+596 QYVLDAVNKKNGFD

-648 GLASANSN
+648 GLASANGN

-671 NVFNGIDLRQEKA
+671 NVFNGIDLRQDKA
-684 TTTFTT
+684 TKSFTT
-690 KGNVGPEDGKNTVAV
+690 NGNVGPEDGKNTVAV

-716 EGLVRYNANGD
+716 RGIVRYNANGE
-727 KVWAYKVPTIANQKS
+727 KVWDYTVPTIANQKS
-742 EKFGSVKGYCN
+742 KKYGNVKGYCN
-753 GVVISGNY
+753 GVAISGNY

-776 ADGKELC
+776 ADGKEVC

>member
-22 SDSNSDPTGGETGVK
+22 SDSNSDPTGGDGVK

-82 DFPKKPKVIKELNA
+82 DFPTKPQLIKELTK
-96 ATDLVYSESNPT
+96 ATDLVFSEGNPT
-108 NTYVIKNNNK
+108 NTYIIKNQKK
-118 LDFTGHKIQGVT
+118 LDFTGKEIKGVT

-136 CKMTYDESL
+136 CKMTYDKSL

-157 LEYTGTGSMIKA
+157 LEYTGTGSMIQA
-169 TDKVYGAASCIIKA
+169 TDKVYGAASSIIKA
-183 NKAKKAE
+183 TN
-190 NATRADDATTT
+190 NN
-201 ETATPAESIVV
+201 IVV
-212 EGQLYAAWEGQ
+212 EGELYAAWEGQ
-223 GEKDKLHGGFGAVK
+223 GEQDKLHGGFGAVESK
-237 ASVNPL
+237 VNPT
-243 QKITF
+243 QNITF

-253 AFIDGSIRATDL
+253 AYIDGSIRAKNL

-303 ITGLLDASDAN
+303 ITGLLDASATN
-314 AVVKVTKQLNLEN
+314 AVVKVTKQLNLED

-332 ANYVNVTN
+332 ANYVNVTD
-340 NTYKGEKD
+340 NTYEGTKNDKD
-348 HKVIDKVGEAQLNLK
+348 VVKVGDAQLNLK
-363 NGGQIQI
+363 KGGQIQI

-383 DNASAAQIELQG
+383 DNASAAQIQLQG
-395 DNAVA
+395 NDAVA

-411 DAAINAFATPG
+411 DATINAFATPG

-429 QMSRCFMGTTQMPSS
+429 QMSKCFMGTTQMPSS
-444 GDLDISA
+444 GDLDITA
-451 SYLDYDKATSGA
+451 SYLDYDKATSGQ
-463 LVEPKDEN
+463 LVIRKDES
-471 KEQYGYILSDEA
+471 KEQYGYTLSAEA
-483 KKASATPKLDLVA
+483 KNAKATPKLDLVA
-496 SFGENN
+496 SFGDNN

-517 VSYHTYGN
+517 VSYHTHGN

-537 HMADNKLTG
+537 HMADNKLVG
-546 DQVVNGTVGM
+546 DQAVQGNTSI

-571 ATDINKGAFLGV
+571 ATDIDKGAFLGV

-596 QYVLDALNKNNGID
+596 QYVLDALNKKNGID

-628 YEFYDKEFGHTYFQT
+628 YEFYDSNFGHTYFQT

-648 GLASANSN
+648 GLASANGN

-671 NVFNGIDLRQEKA
+671 NVFNGIDLRQDK
-684 TTTFTT
+684 TTTSFTT
-690 KGNVGPEDGKNTVAV
+690 DGNVGPEDGKNTVAV

-716 EGLVRYNANGD
+716 EGLVRYDANGK
-727 KVWAYKVPTIANQKS
+727 KVWSYKVPVIANQES
-742 EKFGSVKGYCN
+742 EKYGSVKGYCN
-753 GVVISGNY
+753 GVAISGDY

-797 ANPNSANYVTIGQDG
+797 KNPNSANYVTIGQDG

>member
-1 MKVIN
+1 MKVFN

-22 SDSNSDPTGGETGVK
+22 SDSTSDPTGGDGVK
-37 PEVNS
+37 SEVNS
-42 VELTASTPS
+42 VELTALTPS
-51 SVINYKNSTANARK
+51 SVINYKNSTAMARK
-65 FFASRGASATDF
+65 FFLTRANDASF
-77 VTTMP
+77 ITTMP
-82 DFPKKPKVIKELNA
+82 TVPTIPNLKSELNEA
-96 ATDLVYSESNPT
+96 KDLEAVENSQVN
-108 NTYVIKNNNK
+108 NTYIIKNKNQ
-118 LDFTGHKIQGVT
+118 LDFTGKKIQGVT
-130 IFVSGD
+130 IFVSGG
-136 CKMTYDESL
+136 CKMTYNESL
-145 GGNTIVLAKGAS
+145 GGNTIVLEKGAT
-157 LEYTGTGSMIKA
+157 LEYTGAGSMIKA
-169 TDKVYGAASCIIKA
+169 NDKVYGAASSNIKA
-183 NKAKKAE
+183 TN
-190 NATRADDATTT
+190 NN
-201 ETATPAESIVV
+201 IVV
-212 EGQLYAAWEGQ
+212 EGELYASWEGQ
-223 GEKDKLHGGFGAVK
+223 GEEDILHGGFGAVE
-237 ASVNPL
+237 SNVNPT
-243 QKITF
+243 QNITF
-248 KSGAK
+248 KRGAK
-253 AFIDGSIRATDL
+253 VFIDGSIRAKNL

-294 GFCKSENLN
+294 GFCKTGDLN
-303 ITGLLDASDAN
+303 ITGLLDASNPN
-314 AVVKVTKQLNLEN
+314 AVVKVTKQLNLED

-332 ANYVNVTN
+332 ANYVNVTD
-340 NTYKGEKD
+340 NTYEGTKNDKD
-348 HKVIDKVGEAQLNLK
+348 VVKVGDAQLNLK
-363 NGGQIQI
+363 KGGQIQI

-383 DNASAAQIELQG
+383 DNASAAQIQLQG
-395 DNAVA
+395 NNAVA

-411 DAAINAFATPG
+411 DATINAFATPG

-429 QMSRCFMGTTQMPSS
+429 QMSKCFMGTTQMPSS

-451 SYLDYDKATSGA
+451 SYLDYDKATSGQ
-463 LVEPKDEN
+463 LVIRKDET
-471 KEQYGYILSDEA
+471 KEQYGYTLSEEA
-483 KKASATPKLDLVA
+483 KNASATPKLDLVA
-496 SFGENN
+496 SFGESN

-546 DQVVNGTVGM
+546 DQVVNGKAGM

-583 VPLENNVYSTNMT
+583 VPLENNVYSTTMT
-596 QYVLDALNKNNGID
+596 QYVLDALNKKNGFD

-648 GLASANSN
+648 GLASANGN
-656 LYSLLATGKNTTGTV
+656 LYSLLATGKNTTGTL
-671 NVFNGIDLRQEKA
+671 NVFNGIDLRQDK
-684 TTTFTT
+684 TTTSFTT
-690 KGNVGPEDGKNTVAV
+690 DGNVGPENGKNTVAV

-716 EGLVRYNANGD
+716 RGIVRYNANGE
-727 KVWAYKVPTIANQKS
+727 KVWDYTVPTIANQKS
-742 EKFGSVKGYCN
+742 EKYGSVKGYCN
-753 GVVISGNY
+753 GVAISGNY

>member
-1 MKVIN
+1 MKVFN

-22 SDSNSDPTGGETGVK
+22 SDNTSDPTGGEGVK
-37 PEVNS
+37 SEVNS
-42 VELTASTPS
+42 VELTALTPS
-51 SVINYKNSTANARK
+51 SVINYKNSTAMARK
-65 FFASRGASATDF
+65 FFATRGASATDF
-77 VTTMP
+77 VTAMP
-82 DFPKKPKVIKELNA
+82 DFPTKPGVIKGLPK
-96 ATDLVYSESNPT
+96 ATDLVFNESNPT
-108 NTYVIKNNNK
+108 NTYIIENQNK
-118 LDFTGHKIQGVT
+118 LDFTGKKIQGVT
-130 IFVSGD
+130 IFVKGD
-136 CKMTYDESL
+136 CKMTYDKSL
-145 GGNTIVLAKGAS
+145 GGNTIVLAKGAT
-157 LEYTGTGSMIKA
+157 LEYTGTGSMIQA
-169 TDKVYGAASCIIKA
+169 TDKVYGAASSIIKA
-183 NKAKKAE
+183 TNSNK
-190 NATRADDATTT
+190 N
-201 ETATPAESIVV
+201 IVV
-212 EGQLYAAWEGQ
+212 EGELYASWEGQ
-223 GEKDKLHGGFGAVK
+223 GEEDILHGGFGAVESK
-237 ASVNPL
+237 VNPT
-243 QKITF
+243 QNITF

-253 AFIDGSIRATDL
+253 AFIDGSIRAKNL

-294 GFCKSENLN
+294 GFCKTGNLN
-303 ITGLLDASDAN
+303 ITGLLDASNAN

-332 ANYVNVTN
+332 ANYVNVTD
-340 NTYKGEKD
+340 NTYSGDKGNK
-348 HKVIDKVGEAQLNLK
+348 KVVKVGEAELNLK

-370 ADLGVINVNNLTT
+370 ADLGVVNVNNLVT
-383 DNASAAQIELQG
+383 DNASAAQIQLQG

-411 DAAINAFATPG
+411 DATINAFATPG

-429 QMSRCFMGTTQMPSS
+429 QMSKCFMGTTLMPSS

-463 LVEPKDEN
+463 LIEPKDEDN
-471 KEQYGYILSDEA
+471 EQYGYILSDEA

-546 DQVVNGTVGM
+546 DQVVNGKAGM

-583 VPLENNVYSTNMT
+583 VPLENNVYSTTMT
-596 QYVLDALNKNNGID
+596 QYVLDAVNKKNGFD

-648 GLASANSN
+648 GLASANGN

-671 NVFNGIDLRQEKA
+671 NVFNGIDLRQDK
-684 TTTFTT
+684 TTTSFTT
-690 KGNVGPEDGKNTVAV
+690 DGNVGPENGKNTVAV

-716 EGLVRYNANGD
+716 RGIVRYNANGE
-727 KVWAYKVPTIANQKS
+727 KVWDYTVPTIANQKS
-742 EKFGSVKGYCN
+742 EKYGNVKGYCN
-753 GVVISGNY
+753 GVAISGNY

-776 ADGKELC
+776 ADGKEVC

>member
-1 MKVIN
+1 MKVFN

-22 SDSNSDPTGGETGVK
+22 SDNTSDPTGGEGVK
-37 PEVNS
+37 SEVNS
-42 VELTASTPS
+42 VELTALTPS
-51 SVINYKNSTANARK
+51 SVINYKNSTAMARK
-65 FFASRGASATDF
+65 FFATRGASATDF
-77 VTTMP
+77 VTAMP
-82 DFPKKPKVIKELNA
+82 DFPTKPGVIKDQTK
-96 ATDLVYSESNPT
+96 ATDLVFDESNPT
-108 NTYVIKNNNK
+108 NTYVIKHNNK
-118 LDFTGHKIQGVT
+118 LDFTGKKIQGVT
-130 IFVSGD
+130 IFISGD
-136 CKMTYDESL
+136 CKMTYDKSL
-145 GGNTIVLAKGAS
+145 GGNTIVLAKGAT
-157 LEYTGTGSMIKA
+157 LEYTGTGSMIQA
-169 TDKVYGAASCIIKA
+169 TDKVYGAASSIIKA
-183 NKAKKAE
+183 TND
-190 NATRADDATTT
+190 N
-201 ETATPAESIVV
+201 IVV
-212 EGQLYAAWEGQ
+212 EGELYAAWEGQ
-223 GEKDKLHGGFGAVK
+223 GEEDILHGGFGAVESK
-237 ASVNPL
+237 VNPT
-243 QKITF
+243 QNITF

-253 AFIDGSIRATDL
+253 AYIDGSIRAKNL

-294 GFCKSENLN
+294 GFCKTGNLN
-303 ITGLLDASDAN
+303 ITGLLDASNAN

-332 ANYVNVTN
+332 ANYVNVTD
-340 NTYKGEKD
+340 NTYSGDKGNK
-348 HKVIDKVGEAQLNLK
+348 KVVKVGEAELNLK

-370 ADLGVINVNNLTT
+370 ADLGVVNVNNLVT
-383 DNASAAQIELQG
+383 DNASAAQIQLQG

-411 DAAINAFATPG
+411 DATINAFATPG

-429 QMSRCFMGTTQMPSS
+429 QMSKCFMGTTLMPSS

-463 LVEPKDEN
+463 LIEPKDEDN
-471 KEQYGYILSDEA
+471 EQYGYILSDEA

-546 DQVVNGTVGM
+546 DQVVNGKAGM

-583 VPLENNVYSTNMT
+583 VPLENNVYSTTMT
-596 QYVLDALNKNNGID
+596 QYVLDAVNKKNGFD

-648 GLASANSN
+648 GLASANGN

-671 NVFNGIDLRQEKA
+671 NVFNGIDLRQDKA
-684 TTTFTT
+684 TTSFTT
-690 KGNVGPEDGKNTVAV
+690 DGNVGPENGKNTVAV

-716 EGLVRYNANGD
+716 RGIVRYNAKGE
-727 KVWAYKVPTIANQKS
+727 KVWDYTVPTIANQKS
-742 EKFGSVKGYCN
+742 EKYGNVKGYCN
-753 GVVISGNY
+753 GVAISGNY

-776 ADGKELC
+776 ADGKEVC

>member
-1 MKVIN
+1 MKVFN
-6 SKLAAIGLA
+6 STLAAIGLA

-22 SDSNSDPTGGETGVK
+22 SDNTSDPTGGDGVK
-37 PEVNS
+37 SEVNS
-42 VELTASTPS
+42 VELTALTPS
-51 SVINYKNSTANARK
+51 SVINYKNSTAMARK
-65 FFASRGASATDF
+65 FFATRGASATDF
-77 VTTMP
+77 VTAMP
-82 DFPKKPKVIKELNA
+82 DFPTKPGVIKDLPK
-96 ATDLVYSESNPT
+96 ATDLVFNESNPT
-108 NTYVIKNNNK
+108 NTYIIQNKNK
-118 LDFTGHKIQGVT
+118 LDFTGKKIQGVT
-130 IFVSGD
+130 IFVKGD
-136 CKMTYDESL
+136 CKMTYDKSL
-145 GGNTIVLAKGAS
+145 GGNTIVLAKGAT
-157 LEYTGTGSMIKA
+157 LEYTGTGSMIQA
-169 TDKVYGAASCIIKA
+169 TDKVYGAASSKI
-183 NKAKKAE
+183 
-190 NATRADDATTT
+190 NATN
-201 ETATPAESIVV
+201 SNNNIVV
-212 EGQLYAAWEGQ
+212 EGELYASWEGQ
-223 GEKDKLHGGFGAVK
+223 GEEDILHGGFGAVESK
-237 ASVNPL
+237 VNPT
-243 QKITF
+243 QNITF

-253 AFIDGSIRATDL
+253 AYIDGSIRAKNL

-294 GFCKSENLN
+294 GFCKTGNLN
-303 ITGLLDASDAN
+303 ITGLLDASNAN

-332 ANYVNVTN
+332 ANYVNVTD
-340 NTYKGEKD
+340 NTYSGDKGNK
-348 HKVIDKVGEAQLNLK
+348 KVVKVGEAELNLK

-370 ADLGVINVNNLTT
+370 ADLGVVNVNNLVT
-383 DNASAAQIELQG
+383 DNASAAQIQLQG

-411 DAAINAFATPG
+411 DATINAFATPG

-429 QMSRCFMGTTQMPSS
+429 QMSKCFMGTTLMPSS

-463 LVEPKDEN
+463 LIEPKDEDN
-471 KEQYGYILSDEA
+471 EQYGYILSDEA

-502 GMSASCIQTVGNYVY
+502 GMSASCIQNVGNYVY

-546 DQVVNGTVGM
+546 DQVVNGKAGM

-583 VPLENNVYSTNMT
+583 VPLENNVYSTTMT
-596 QYVLDALNKNNGID
+596 QYVLDAVNKKNGFD

-648 GLASANSN
+648 GLASANGN

-671 NVFNGIDLRQEKA
+671 NVFNGIDLRQDK
-684 TTTFTT
+684 TTTSFTT
-690 KGNVGPEDGKNTVAV
+690 DGNVGPENGKNTVAV

-716 EGLVRYNANGD
+716 RGIVRYNANGE
-727 KVWAYKVPTIANQKS
+727 KVWDYTVPTIANQKS
-742 EKFGSVKGYCN
+742 EKYGNVKGYCN
-753 GVVISGNY
+753 GVAISGNY

-776 ADGKELC
+776 ADGKEVC

>member
-1 MKVIN
+1 MKVFN

-22 SDSNSDPTGGETGVK
+22 SDNTSDPTGGDGVK
-37 PEVNS
+37 SEVNS
-42 VELTASTPS
+42 VELTALTPS
-51 SVINYKNSTANARK
+51 SVINYKNSTAMARK
-65 FFASRGASATDF
+65 FFATRGASATDF
-77 VTTMP
+77 VTAMP
-82 DFPKKPKVIKELNA
+82 DFPTKLGVIKELTK
-96 ATDLVYSESNPT
+96 ATDLVFDEGNPT
-108 NTYVIKNNNK
+108 NTYIIKNKNK
-118 LDFTGHKIQGVT
+118 LDFTGKKIQGDT

-136 CKMTYDESL
+136 CKMTYDKSL
-145 GGNTIVLAKGAS
+145 GGNTIVLAKGAT
-157 LEYTGTGSMIKA
+157 LEYTGTGSMIQA
-169 TDKVYGAASCIIKA
+169 TDKVYGAASSKIKA
-183 NKAKKAE
+183 TNSNK
-190 NATRADDATTT
+190 N
-201 ETATPAESIVV
+201 IVV
-212 EGQLYAAWEGQ
+212 EGELYASWEGQ
-223 GEKDKLHGGFGAVK
+223 GEEDILHGGFGAVESK
-237 ASVNPL
+237 VNPT
-243 QKITF
+243 QNITF

-253 AFIDGSIRATDL
+253 AYIDGSIRAKNL

-294 GFCKSENLN
+294 GFCKTGNLN
-303 ITGLLDASDAN
+303 ITGLLDASNAN
-314 AVVKVTKQLNLEN
+314 AVVKVTKQLNLED

-332 ANYVNVTN
+332 ANYVNVTD
-340 NTYKGEKD
+340 NTYSGDKGNK
-348 HKVIDKVGEAQLNLK
+348 KVVKVGEAELNLK
-363 NGGQIQI
+363 KGGQIQI
-370 ADLGVINVNNLTT
+370 ADLGVINVNNLVT
-383 DNASAAQIELQG
+383 DNASAAQIQLQG

-411 DAAINAFATPG
+411 DATINAFATPG

-429 QMSRCFMGTTQMPSS
+429 QMSKCFMGTTLMPSS

-463 LVEPKDEN
+463 LIEPKDEDN
-471 KEQYGYILSDEA
+471 EQYGYILSDEA

-546 DQVVNGTVGM
+546 DQVVNGKAGM

-583 VPLENNVYSTNMT
+583 VPLENNVYSTTMT
-596 QYVLDALNKNNGID
+596 QYVLDAVNKKNGFD

-648 GLASANSN
+648 GLASANGN

-671 NVFNGIDLRQEKA
+671 NVFNGIDLRQDKA
-684 TTTFTT
+684 TKTFTT
-690 KGNVGPEDGKNTVAV
+690 DGNVGPENGKNTVAV

-716 EGLVRYNANGD
+716 RGIVRYNANGE
-727 KVWAYKVPTIANQKS
+727 KVWDYTVPTIANQKS
-742 EKFGSVKGYCN
+742 EKYGNVKGYCN
-753 GVVISGNY
+753 GVAISGNY

-776 ADGKELC
+776 ADGKEVC

>member
-1 MKVIN
+1 MKVFN

-22 SDSNSDPTGGETGVK
+22 SDNTSDPTGGDGVK
-37 PEVNS
+37 SEVNS
-42 VELTASTPS
+42 VELTALTPS
-51 SVINYKNSTANARK
+51 SVINYKNSTAMARK
-65 FFASRGASATDF
+65 FFATRGASATDF
-77 VTTMP
+77 VTAMP
-82 DFPKKPKVIKELNA
+82 DFPTKPGVIKGLTK
-96 ATDLVYSESNPT
+96 ATDLVFNESNPT
-108 NTYVIKNNNK
+108 NTYINENTNK
-118 LDFTGHKIQGVT
+118 LDFTGKKIQGVT
-130 IFVSGD
+130 IFVTGD
-136 CKMTYDESL
+136 CKMTYDKSL
-145 GGNTIVLAKGAS
+145 GGNTIVLAKGAT
-157 LEYTGTGSMIKA
+157 LEYTGTGSMIQA
-169 TDKVYGAASCIIKA
+169 TDKVYGAASSIIKA
-183 NKAKKAE
+183 TN
-190 NATRADDATTT
+190 NN
-201 ETATPAESIVV
+201 IVV
-212 EGQLYAAWEGQ
+212 EGGLYAAWEGQ
-223 GEKDKLHGGFGAVK
+223 GEKDILHGGFGAVESK
-237 ASVNPL
+237 VNPT
-243 QKITF
+243 QNITF

-253 AFIDGSIRATDL
+253 AFIDGSIRAKNL

-294 GFCKSENLN
+294 GFCKTGNLN
-303 ITGLLDASDAN
+303 ITGLLDASNAN

-332 ANYVNVTN
+332 ANYVNVTD
-340 NTYKGEKD
+340 NTYSGDKGNK
-348 HKVIDKVGEAQLNLK
+348 KVVKVGEAELNLK
-363 NGGQIQI
+363 KGGQIQI
-370 ADLGVINVNNLTT
+370 ADLGVINVNNLVT
-383 DNASAAQIELQG
+383 DNASAAQIQLQG

-411 DAAINAFATPG
+411 DATINAFATPG

-429 QMSRCFMGTTQMPSS
+429 QMSKCFMGTTLMPSS

-463 LVEPKDEN
+463 LVKPKDEDN
-471 KEQYGYILSDEA
+471 EQYGYILSDEA

-546 DQVVNGTVGM
+546 DQVVNGKAGM

-583 VPLENNVYSTNMT
+583 VPLENNVYSTTMT
-596 QYVLDALNKNNGID
+596 QYVLDAVNKKNGFD

-648 GLASANSN
+648 GLASANGN

-671 NVFNGIDLRQEKA
+671 NVFNGIDLRQDK
-684 TTTFTT
+684 TTTSFTT
-690 KGNVGPEDGKNTVAV
+690 DGNVGPENGKNTVAV

-716 EGLVRYNANGD
+716 RGIVRYNANGE
-727 KVWAYKVPTIANQKS
+727 KVWDYTVPTIANQKS
-742 EKFGSVKGYCN
+742 EKYGNVKGYCN
-753 GVVISGNY
+753 GVAISGNY

-776 ADGKELC
+776 ADGKEVC

>member
-22 SDSNSDPTGGETGVK
+22 SDSNSDPTGGDGVK

-51 SVINYKNSTANARK
+51 SVINYKNSTAMARK
-65 FFASRGASATDF
+65 FFATRGASATDF
-77 VTTMP
+77 VTAMP
-82 DFPKKPKVIKELNA
+82 VFPTKPNVIKELSA
-96 ATDLVYSESNPT
+96 ATDLVFNESNPT
-108 NTYVIKNNNK
+108 NTYVIKNQKK
-118 LDFTGHKIQGVT
+118 LDFTDHKIQGVT

-136 CKMTYDESL
+136 CKMTYDKSL

-157 LEYTGTGSMIKA
+157 LEYTGTGSMIQA
-169 TDKVYGAASCIIKA
+169 TDKVYGAASSIIKA
-183 NKAKKAE
+183 TN
-190 NATRADDATTT
+190 NN
-201 ETATPAESIVV
+201 IVV
-212 EGQLYAAWEGQ
+212 EGELYAAWEGQ
-223 GEKDKLHGGFGAVK
+223 GEEDMLHGGFGAVESK
-237 ASVNPL
+237 VNPT
-243 QKITF
+243 QNITF

-253 AFIDGSIRATDL
+253 AYIDGSIRAKNL

-303 ITGLLDASDAN
+303 ITGLLDASATN
-314 AVVKVTKQLNLEN
+314 AVVKVTKQLNLED

-332 ANYVNVTN
+332 ANYVNVTD
-340 NTYKGEKD
+340 NTYEGTKNDKD
-348 HKVIDKVGEAQLNLK
+348 VVKVGDAQLNLK
-363 NGGQIQI
+363 KGGQIQI

-383 DNASAAQIELQG
+383 DNASAAQIQLQG
-395 DNAVA
+395 NDAVA

-411 DAAINAFATPG
+411 DATINAFATPG

-429 QMSRCFMGTTQMPSS
+429 QMSKCFMGTTQMPSS
-444 GDLDISA
+444 GDLDITA
-451 SYLDYDKATSGA
+451 SYLDYDKATSGQ
-463 LVEPKDEN
+463 LVIRKDES
-471 KEQYGYILSDEA
+471 KEQYGYTLSAEA
-483 KKASATPKLDLVA
+483 KNAKATPKLDLVA
-496 SFGENN
+496 SFGDNN

-517 VSYHTYGN
+517 VSYHTHGN

-537 HMADNKLTG
+537 HMADNKLVG
-546 DQVVNGTVGM
+546 DQAVQGNTSI

-571 ATDINKGAFLGV
+571 ATDIDKGAFLGV

-596 QYVLDALNKNNGID
+596 QYVLDALNKKNGID

-628 YEFYDKEFGHTYFQT
+628 YEFYDSNFGHTYFQT

-648 GLASANSN
+648 GLASANGN

-671 NVFNGIDLRQEKA
+671 NVFNGIDLRQDKA

-690 KGNVGPEDGKNTVAV
+690 NGNVGPEDGKNTVAV

-716 EGLVRYNANGD
+716 EGLVRYDATGK
-727 KVWAYKVPTIANQKS
+727 KVWSYKVPVIARENSDKY
-742 EKFGSVKGYCN
+742 GSVKGYCN
-753 GVVISGNY
+753 GVAISGNY

-797 ANPNSANYVTIGQDG
+797 KNPNSANYVTIGQDG

>member
-1 MKVIN
+1 MKVFN
-6 SKLAAIGLA
+6 STLAAIGLA

-22 SDSNSDPTGGETGVK
+22 SDNTSDPTGGEGVK
-37 PEVNS
+37 SEVNS
-42 VELTASTPS
+42 VELTALTPS
-51 SVINYKNSTANARK
+51 SVINYKNSTAMARK
-65 FFASRGASATDF
+65 FFATRGASATDF
-77 VTTMP
+77 VTAMP
-82 DFPKKPKVIKELNA
+82 DFPTKPGVIKGLTK
-96 ATDLVYSESNPT
+96 ATDLVFNESNPT
-108 NTYVIKNNNK
+108 NTYINENTNK
-118 LDFTGHKIQGVT
+118 LDFTGKKIQGVT
-130 IFVSGD
+130 IFVTGN
-136 CKMTYDESL
+136 CKMTYDKSL
-145 GGNTIVLAKGAS
+145 GGNTIVLAKGAT
-157 LEYTGTGSMIKA
+157 LEYTGTGSMIQA
-169 TDKVYGAASCIIKA
+169 TDKVYGAASSIIKA
-183 NKAKKAE
+183 TN
-190 NATRADDATTT
+190 NN
-201 ETATPAESIVV
+201 IVV
-212 EGQLYAAWEGQ
+212 EGGLYAAWEGQ
-223 GEKDKLHGGFGAVK
+223 GEKDILHGGFGAVESK
-237 ASVNPL
+237 VNPT
-243 QKITF
+243 QNITF

-253 AFIDGSIRATDL
+253 AFINGSIRAKNL

-294 GFCKSENLN
+294 GFCKTGNLN
-303 ITGLLDASDAN
+303 ITGLLDASNTN
-314 AVVKVTKQLNLEN
+314 AVVKVTKQLNLED

-332 ANYVNVTN
+332 ANYVNVTD
-340 NTYKGEKD
+340 NTYSGDKGNK
-348 HKVIDKVGEAQLNLK
+348 KVVKVGEAELNLK
-363 NGGQIQI
+363 KGGQIQI
-370 ADLGVINVNNLTT
+370 ADLGVVNVNNLVT
-383 DNASAAQIELQG
+383 DNASAAQIQLQG

-411 DAAINAFATPG
+411 DATINAFATPG

-429 QMSRCFMGTTQMPSS
+429 QMSKCFMGTTLMPSS

-463 LVEPKDEN
+463 LVEPKDEDN
-471 KEQYGYILSDEA
+471 EQYGYILNDEA

-546 DQVVNGTVGM
+546 DQVVNGKAGM

-583 VPLENNVYSTNMT
+583 VPLENNVYSTTMT
-596 QYVLDALNKNNGID
+596 QYVLDAVNKKNGFD

-648 GLASANSN
+648 GLASANGN

-671 NVFNGIDLRQEKA
+671 NVFNGIDLRQDK
-684 TTTFTT
+684 TTTSFTT
-690 KGNVGPEDGKNTVAV
+690 DGNVGPENGKNTVAV

-716 EGLVRYNANGD
+716 RGIVRYNANGE
-727 KVWAYKVPTIANQKS
+727 KVWDYTVPTIANQKS
-742 EKFGSVKGYCN
+742 EKYGNVKGYCN
-753 GVVISGNY
+753 GVAISGNY

-776 ADGKELC
+776 ADGKEVC

>member
-1 MKVIN
+1 MKVFN

-22 SDSNSDPTGGETGVK
+22 SDNTSDPAGGDGVK
-37 PEVNS
+37 SEVNS
-42 VELTASTPS
+42 VELTALTPS
-51 SVINYKNSTANARK
+51 SVINYKNSTAMARK
-65 FFASRGASATDF
+65 FFATRGASATDF
-77 VTTMP
+77 VTAMP
-82 DFPKKPKVIKELNA
+82 DFPTKPGVIKDLPK
-96 ATDLVYSESNPT
+96 ATDLVFNESNPT
-108 NTYVIKNNNK
+108 NTYIIKNKKK
-118 LDFTGHKIQGVT
+118 LDFTGKKIQGVT

-136 CKMTYDESL
+136 CKMTYDKSL
-145 GGNTIVLAKGAS
+145 GGNTIVLAKGAT
-157 LEYTGTGSMIKA
+157 LEYTGTGSMIQA
-169 TDKVYGAASCIIKA
+169 TDKVYGAASSKI
-183 NKAKKAE
+183 
-190 NATRADDATTT
+190 NATN
-201 ETATPAESIVV
+201 SNNNIVV
-212 EGQLYAAWEGQ
+212 EGELYASWEGQ
-223 GEKDKLHGGFGAVK
+223 GEEDILHGGFGAVESK
-237 ASVNPL
+237 VNPT
-243 QKITF
+243 QNITF
-248 KSGAK
+248 KSSAK
-253 AFIDGSIRATDL
+253 AYIDGSIRAKNL

-294 GFCKSENLN
+294 GFCKTGNLN
-303 ITGLLDASDAN
+303 ITGLLDASNAN

-332 ANYVNVTN
+332 ANYVNVTD
-340 NTYKGEKD
+340 NTYSGDKGNK
-348 HKVIDKVGEAQLNLK
+348 KVVKVGEAELNLK
-363 NGGQIQI
+363 KGGQIQI
-370 ADLGVINVNNLTT
+370 ADLGVVNVNNLVT
-383 DNASAAQIELQG
+383 DNASAAQIQLQG

-411 DAAINAFATPG
+411 DATINAFATPG

-429 QMSRCFMGTTQMPSS
+429 QMSKCFMGTTLMPSS

-463 LVEPKDEN
+463 LVEPKDEDN
-471 KEQYGYILSDEA
+471 EQYGYILSDEA

-546 DQVVNGTVGM
+546 DQVVNGKAGM

-583 VPLENNVYSTNMT
+583 VPLENNVYSTTMT
-596 QYVLDALNKNNGID
+596 QYVLDALNKKNGFD

-648 GLASANSN
+648 GLASANGN
-656 LYSLLATGKNTTGTV
+656 LYSLLATGKNTTGIV
-671 NVFNGIDLRQEKA
+671 NVFNGIDLRQDKA
-684 TTTFTT
+684 TKTFTT
-690 KGNVGPEDGKNTVAV
+690 DGNVGPENGKNTVAV

-716 EGLVRYNANGD
+716 RGIVRYNANGE
-727 KVWAYKVPTIANQKS
+727 KVWDYTVPTIANQKS
-742 EKFGSVKGYCN
+742 EKYGNVKGYCN
-753 GVVISGNY
+753 GVAISGNY

-776 ADGKELC
+776 ADGKEVC

>member
-1 MKVIN
+1 MKVFN

-22 SDSNSDPTGGETGVK
+22 SDNTSDPTGGDGVK
-37 PEVNS
+37 SEVNS
-42 VELTASTPS
+42 VELTALTPS
-51 SVINYKNSTANARK
+51 SVINYKNSTAMARK
-65 FFASRGASATDF
+65 FFATRGASATDF
-77 VTTMP
+77 VTAMP
-82 DFPKKPKVIKELNA
+82 GFPTKPNVIKDLPK
-96 ATDLVYSESNPT
+96 ATDLVFDEGNPT
-108 NTYVIKNNNK
+108 NTYIIKNQKK
-118 LDFTGHKIQGVT
+118 LDFTGKKIQGVT

-136 CKMTYDESL
+136 CKMTYDKSL
-145 GGNTIVLAKGAS
+145 GGNIIVLAKGAT
-157 LEYTGTGSMIKA
+157 LEYTGTGSMIQA
-169 TDKVYGAASCIIKA
+169 TDKVYGAASSKIKA
-183 NKAKKAE
+183 TNS
-190 NATRADDATTT
+190 NNN
-201 ETATPAESIVV
+201 IVV
-212 EGQLYAAWEGQ
+212 EGELYASWEGQ
-223 GEKDKLHGGFGAVK
+223 GEEDILHGGFGAVESK
-237 ASVNPL
+237 VNPT
-243 QKITF
+243 QNITF

-253 AFIDGSIRATDL
+253 AFIDGSIRAKNL

-294 GFCKSENLN
+294 GFCKTGNLN
-303 ITGLLDASDAN
+303 ITGLLDASNAN

-332 ANYVNVTN
+332 ANYVNVTD
-340 NTYKGEKD
+340 NTYSGDKGNK
-348 HKVIDKVGEAQLNLK
+348 KVVKVGEAELNLK
-363 NGGQIQI
+363 KGGQIQI
-370 ADLGVINVNNLTT
+370 ADLGVVNVNNLVT
-383 DNASAAQIELQG
+383 DNASAAQIQLQG

-411 DAAINAFATPG
+411 DATINAFATPG

-429 QMSRCFMGTTQMPSS
+429 QMSKCFMGTTLMPSS

-463 LVEPKDEN
+463 LVEPKDEDN
-471 KEQYGYILSDEA
+471 EQYGYILSDEA

-546 DQVVNGTVGM
+546 DQVVNGKAGM

-583 VPLENNVYSTNMT
+583 VPLENNVYSTTMT
-596 QYVLDALNKNNGID
+596 QYVLDAVNKKNGFD

-648 GLASANSN
+648 GLASANGN

-671 NVFNGIDLRQEKA
+671 NVFNGIDLRQDK
-684 TTTFTT
+684 TTTSFTT
-690 KGNVGPEDGKNTVAV
+690 DGNVGPENGKNTVAV

-716 EGLVRYNANGD
+716 RGIVRYNANGE
-727 KVWAYKVPTIANQKS
+727 KVWAYTVPTIANEKS
-742 EKFGSVKGYCN
+742 KKYGNVKGYCN
-753 GVVISGNY
+753 GVAISGNY

-776 ADGKELC
+776 ADGKEVC

>member
-22 SDSNSDPTGGETGVK
+22 SDSNSDPTGGDGVK

-51 SVINYKNSTANARK
+51 SVINYKNSTAMARK
-65 FFASRGASATDF
+65 FFATRGASATNF
-77 VTTMP
+77 VTAMP
-82 DFPKKPKVIKELNA
+82 DFPTKPNVIKELNA
-96 ATDLVYSESNPT
+96 ATDLVFNENNPT
-108 NTYVIKNNNK
+108 NTYIIKNQKK
-118 LDFTGHKIQGVT
+118 LDFTDHKIQGVT

-136 CKMTYDESL
+136 CKMTYNESL
-145 GGNTIVLAKGAS
+145 GGNTIVLAKGAT
-157 LEYTGTGSMIKA
+157 LEYTGTGSMIQA
-169 TDKVYGAASCIIKA
+169 TDKVYGAASSIIKA
-183 NKAKKAE
+183 TNSNK
-190 NATRADDATTT
+190 N
-201 ETATPAESIVV
+201 IVV
-212 EGQLYAAWEGQ
+212 EGELYAAWEGQ
-223 GEKDKLHGGFGAVK
+223 GEQDILHGGFGAVESK
-237 ASVNPL
+237 VNPT
-243 QKITF
+243 QNITF

-253 AFIDGSIRATDL
+253 AYIDGSIRAKNL

-303 ITGLLDASDAN
+303 ITGLLDASNTN
-314 AVVKVTKQLNLEN
+314 AVVKVTKQLNLED

-332 ANYVNVTN
+332 ANYVNVTD
-340 NTYKGEKD
+340 NTYEGTKNDKD
-348 HKVIDKVGEAQLNLK
+348 VVKVGDAQLNLK
-363 NGGQIQI
+363 KGGQIQI

-383 DNASAAQIELQG
+383 DNASAAQIQLQG
-395 DNAVA
+395 NNAVA

-411 DAAINAFATPG
+411 DATINAFATPG

-429 QMSRCFMGTTQMPSS
+429 QMSKCFMGTTQMPSS

-451 SYLDYDKATSGA
+451 SYLDYDKATSGQ
-463 LVEPKDEN
+463 LVIRKDES
-471 KEQYGYILSDEA
+471 KEQYGYTLSEEA
-483 KKASATPKLDLVA
+483 KNAKATPKLDLVA
-496 SFGENN
+496 SFGKNN

-517 VSYHTYGN
+517 VSYHTNGN

-537 HMADNKLTG
+537 HMADNKLVG
-546 DQVVNGTVGM
+546 DQAVQGNTSI
-556 DINHVMVDNNKAYIA
+556 DINHVMIDNNNAYIA
-571 ATDINKGAFLGV
+571 ATDLNKGAFLGV

-596 QYVLDALNKNNGID
+596 QYVLDALNKKNGID

-628 YEFYDKEFGHTYFQT
+628 YEFYDSNFGHTYFQT

-648 GLASANSN
+648 GLASANGN

-671 NVFNGIDLRQEKA
+671 NVFNGIDLRQDKA

-690 KGNVGPEDGKNTVAV
+690 DGNVGPEDGKNTVAV

-716 EGLVRYNANGD
+716 NGLVRYNANGD
-727 KVWAYKVPTIANQKS
+727 MVWHYKVPTIAKEKS
-742 EKFGSVKGYCN
+742 EKYGNVKGYCN
-753 GVVISGNY
+753 GVAISGDY

>member
-1 MKVIN
+1 MKVFN

-22 SDSNSDPTGGETGVK
+22 SDNTSDPTGGDGVK
-37 PEVNS
+37 SEVNS
-42 VELTASTPS
+42 VELTALTPS
-51 SVINYKNSTANARK
+51 SVINYKNSTAMARK
-65 FFASRGASATDF
+65 FFATRGASATDF
-77 VTTMP
+77 VTAMP
-82 DFPKKPKVIKELNA
+82 AFPTKPNVIKDLPA
-96 ATDLVYSESNPT
+96 ATDLVFNESNPT
-108 NTYVIKNNNK
+108 NTYIIKNQNK
-118 LDFTGHKIQGVT
+118 LDFTGKKIQGVT
-130 IFVSGD
+130 IFVSGK
-136 CKMTYDESL
+136 CKMTYDKSL
-145 GGNTIVLAKGAS
+145 GGNTIVLAKGAT
-157 LEYTGTGSMIKA
+157 LEYTGTGSMIQA
-169 TDKVYGAASCIIKA
+169 TDKVYGAASSKIKA
-183 NKAKKAE
+183 TNSNK
-190 NATRADDATTT
+190 N
-201 ETATPAESIVV
+201 IVV
-212 EGQLYAAWEGQ
+212 EGELYASWEGQ
-223 GEKDKLHGGFGAVK
+223 GEEDILHGGFGAVESK
-237 ASVNPL
+237 VNPT
-243 QKITF
+243 QNITF

-253 AFIDGSIRATDL
+253 AFIDGSIRAKNL
-265 TIEDGAVVT
+265 TIENGAVVT

-303 ITGLLDASDAN
+303 ITGLLDATDKN
-314 AVVKVTKQLNLEN
+314 AVVKVTKQLNLED

-332 ANYVNVTN
+332 ANYVNVTD
-340 NTYKGEKD
+340 NTYKGTKGDKD
-348 HKVIDKVGEAQLNLK
+348 VVKVGDAQLNLK
-363 NGGQIQI
+363 KGGQIQI
-370 ADLGVINVNNLTT
+370 ADLGVINVNNLVT
-383 DNASAAQIELQG
+383 DNASAAQIQLQG

-411 DAAINAFATPG
+411 DATINAFATPG

-429 QMSRCFMGTTQMPSS
+429 QMSKCFMGTTLMPSS

-463 LVEPKDEN
+463 LVERKDET
-471 KEQYGYILSDEA
+471 KEQYGYTLKDEA
-483 KKASATPKLDLVA
+483 KNASATPKLDLVA

-546 DQVVNGTVGM
+546 DQVVNGKAGM

-583 VPLENNVYSTNMT
+583 VPLENNVYSTTMT
-596 QYVLDALNKNNGID
+596 QYVLDALNKKNGFD

-648 GLASANSN
+648 GLASANGN

-671 NVFNGIDLRQEKA
+671 NVFNGIDLRQDK
-684 TTTFTT
+684 TTTSFTT
-690 KGNVGPEDGKNTVAV
+690 DGNVGPENGKNTVAV

-716 EGLVRYNANGD
+716 RGIVRYNAKGE
-727 KVWAYKVPTIANQKS
+727 KVWDYTVPTIANEKS
-742 EKFGSVKGYCN
+742 KKYGNVKGYCN
-753 GVVISGNY
+753 GVAISGNY

-776 ADGKELC
+776 ADGKEVC

>member
-1 MKVIN
+1 MKVFN

-22 SDSNSDPTGGETGVK
+22 SDNTSDPTGGDGVK
-37 PEVNS
+37 SEVNS
-42 VELTASTPS
+42 VELTALTPS
-51 SVINYKNSTANARK
+51 SVINYKNSTAMARK
-65 FFASRGASATDF
+65 FFATRGASATDF
-77 VTTMP
+77 VTAMP
-82 DFPKKPKVIKELNA
+82 DFPTKPGVIKGLPK
-96 ATDLVYSESNPT
+96 ATDLVFNESNPT
-108 NTYVIKNNNK
+108 NTYIIENKKK
-118 LDFTGHKIQGVT
+118 LDFTGKKIQGVT
-130 IFVSGD
+130 IFVKGD
-136 CKMTYDESL
+136 CKMTYDKSL
-145 GGNTIVLAKGAS
+145 GGNTIVLAKGAT
-157 LEYTGTGSMIKA
+157 LEYTGTGSMIQA
-169 TDKVYGAASCIIKA
+169 TDKVYGAASSKI
-183 NKAKKAE
+183 
-190 NATRADDATTT
+190 NATN
-201 ETATPAESIVV
+201 SNNNIVV
-212 EGQLYAAWEGQ
+212 EGELYASWEGQ
-223 GEKDKLHGGFGAVK
+223 GEEDILHGGFGAVE
-237 ASVNPL
+237 SNVNPT
-243 QKITF
+243 QNITF

-253 AFIDGSIRATDL
+253 AYIDGSIRAKNL

-294 GFCKSENLN
+294 GFCKTGNLN
-303 ITGLLDASDAN
+303 ITGLLDASNAN

-332 ANYVNVTN
+332 ANYVNVTD
-340 NTYKGEKD
+340 NTYSGDKGNK
-348 HKVIDKVGEAQLNLK
+348 KVVKVGEAQLNLK

-370 ADLGVINVNNLTT
+370 ADLGVVNVNNLVT
-383 DNASAAQIELQG
+383 DNASAAQIQLQG

-411 DAAINAFATPG
+411 DATINAFATPG

-429 QMSRCFMGTTQMPSS
+429 QMSKCFMGTTLMPSS

-463 LVEPKDEN
+463 LVEPKDEDN
-471 KEQYGYILSDEA
+471 EQYGYILSDEA

-546 DQVVNGTVGM
+546 DQVVNGKAGM

-583 VPLENNVYSTNMT
+583 VPLENNVYSTTMT
-596 QYVLDALNKNNGID
+596 QYVLDAVNKKNGFD

-648 GLASANSN
+648 GLASANGN

-671 NVFNGIDLRQEKA
+671 NVFNGIDLRQDK
-684 TTTFTT
+684 TTTSFTT
-690 KGNVGPEDGKNTVAV
+690 DGNVGPENGKNTVAV

-716 EGLVRYNANGD
+716 RGIVRYNAKGE
-727 KVWAYKVPTIANQKS
+727 KVWDYTVPTIANEKS
-742 EKFGSVKGYCN
+742 KKYGNVKGYCN
-753 GVVISGNY
+753 GVAISGNY

-776 ADGKELC
+776 ADGKEVC

>member
-22 SDSNSDPTGGETGVK
+22 SDSNSDPTGGDGVK

-82 DFPKKPKVIKELNA
+82 DFPTKPQLIKELTK
-96 ATDLVYSESNPT
+96 ATDLVFSEGNPT
-108 NTYVIKNNNK
+108 NTYIIKNQKK
-118 LDFTGHKIQGVT
+118 LDFTGKEIKGVT

-136 CKMTYDESL
+136 CKMTYDKSL

-157 LEYTGTGSMIKA
+157 LEYTGTGSMIQA
-169 TDKVYGAASCIIKA
+169 TDKVYGAASSIIKA
-183 NKAKKAE
+183 TN
-190 NATRADDATTT
+190 NN
-201 ETATPAESIVV
+201 IVV
-212 EGQLYAAWEGQ
+212 EGELYASWEGQ
-223 GEKDKLHGGFGAVK
+223 GEEDMLHGGFGAVESK
-237 ASVNPL
+237 VNPT
-243 QKITF
+243 QNITF

-253 AFIDGSIRATDL
+253 AYIDGSIRAKNL

-303 ITGLLDASDAN
+303 ITGLLDASATN
-314 AVVKVTKQLNLEN
+314 AVVKVTKQLNLED

-332 ANYVNVTN
+332 ANYVNVTD
-340 NTYKGEKD
+340 NTYEGTKNDKD
-348 HKVIDKVGEAQLNLK
+348 VVKVGDAQLNLK
-363 NGGQIQI
+363 KGGQIQI

-383 DNASAAQIELQG
+383 DNASAAQIQLQG
-395 DNAVA
+395 NDAVA

-411 DAAINAFATPG
+411 DATINAFATPG

-429 QMSRCFMGTTQMPSS
+429 QMSKCFMGTTQMPSS
-444 GDLDISA
+444 GDLDITA
-451 SYLDYDKATSGA
+451 SYLDYDKATSGQ
-463 LVEPKDEN
+463 LVIRKDES
-471 KEQYGYILSDEA
+471 KEQYGYTLSAEA
-483 KKASATPKLDLVA
+483 KNAKATPKLDLVA
-496 SFGENN
+496 SFGDNN

-517 VSYHTYGN
+517 VSYHTHGN

-537 HMADNKLTG
+537 HMADNKLVG
-546 DQVVNGTVGM
+546 DQAVQGNTSI

-571 ATDINKGAFLGV
+571 ATDIDKGAFLGV

-596 QYVLDALNKNNGID
+596 QYVLDALNKKNGID

-628 YEFYDKEFGHTYFQT
+628 YEFYDSNFGHTYFQT

-648 GLASANSN
+648 GLASANGN

-671 NVFNGIDLRQEKA
+671 NVFNGIDLRQDKA

-690 KGNVGPEDGKNTVAV
+690 NGNVGPEDGKNTVAV

-716 EGLVRYNANGD
+716 EGLVRYDATGK
-727 KVWAYKVPTIANQKS
+727 KVWSYKVPVIARENSDKY
-742 EKFGSVKGYCN
+742 GSVKGYCN
-753 GVVISGNY
+753 GVAISGNY

-797 ANPNSANYVTIGQDG
+797 KNPNSANYVTIGQDG

>member
-22 SDSNSDPTGGETGVK
+22 SDSNSDPTGGDGVK

-51 SVINYKNSTANARK
+51 SVINYKNSTALARK
-65 FFASRGASATDF
+65 FFATRGASATNF
-77 VTTMP
+77 VTAMP
-82 DFPKKPKVIKELNA
+82 EFPAKPNVIKELNA

-108 NTYVIKNNNK
+108 NTYVIKNQKK
-118 LDFTGHKIQGVT
+118 LDFTGKEIKGVT

-136 CKMTYDESL
+136 CKMTYDKSL

-157 LEYTGTGSMIKA
+157 LEYTGTGSMIQA
-169 TDKVYGAASCIIKA
+169 TDKVYGAASSAIKA
-183 NKAKKAE
+183 TN
-190 NATRADDATTT
+190 NN
-201 ETATPAESIVV
+201 IVV
-212 EGQLYAAWEGQ
+212 EGELYAAWEGQ
-223 GEKDKLHGGFGAVK
+223 GEENILHGGFGAVESK
-237 ASVNPL
+237 VKPTQN
-243 QKITF
+243 ITF

-253 AFIDGSIRATDL
+253 AFIDGSIRAKNL

-303 ITGLLDASDAN
+303 ITGLLDATDKN

-332 ANYVNVTN
+332 ANYVNVTD
-340 NTYKGEKD
+340 NTYSGDKGNK
-348 HKVIDKVGEAQLNLK
+348 KVVKVGDAQLNLK
-363 NGGQIQI
+363 KGGQIQI
-370 ADLGVINVNNLTT
+370 ADLGVINVNNLVT

-395 DNAVA
+395 KDAVA

-411 DAAINAFATPG
+411 DATIKAFATPG

-429 QMSRCFMGTTQMPSS
+429 QMSKCFMGTTQMPSS

-463 LVEPKDEN
+463 LVEPKDEDN
-471 KEQYGYILSDEA
+471 EQYGYILSDEA

-496 SFGENN
+496 SFGDNN

-546 DQVVNGTVGM
+546 DQVVNGTVGL
-556 DINHVMVDNNKAYIA
+556 DINHVMIDNNNAYIA

-596 QYVLDALNKNNGID
+596 QYVLDALNKKNGID

-648 GLASANSN
+648 GLASANGN

-671 NVFNGIDLRQEKA
+671 NVFNGIDLRQDKA
-684 TTTFTT
+684 TKSFTT
-690 KGNVGPEDGKNTVAV
+690 NGNVGPEDGKNTVAV

-742 EKFGSVKGYCN
+742 EKFGNVKGYCN
-753 GVVISGNY
+753 GVAISGDY

-776 ADGKELC
+776 KDGSELC

>member
-1 MKVIN
+1 MKVFN
-6 SKLAAIGLA
+6 STLAAIGLA

-22 SDSNSDPTGGETGVK
+22 SDNTSDPTGGDGVK
-37 PEVNS
+37 SEVNS
-42 VELTASTPS
+42 VELTALTPS
-51 SVINYKNSTANARK
+51 SVINYKNSTAMARK
-65 FFASRGASATDF
+65 FFATRGASATDF
-77 VTTMP
+77 VTAMP
-82 DFPKKPKVIKELNA
+82 GFPTKPNVIKELNG
-96 ATDLVYSESNPT
+96 ATDLVFNENNPT
-108 NTYVIKNNNK
+108 NTYIIKNKNK
-118 LDFTGHKIQGVT
+118 LDFTGREIKGVT

-136 CKMTYDESL
+136 CKMTYDKSL
-145 GGNTIVLAKGAS
+145 GGNTIVLEKGAT
-157 LEYTGTGSMIKA
+157 LEYTGTGSMIQA
-169 TDKVYGAASCIIKA
+169 TDKVYGAASSIIKA
-183 NKAKKAE
+183 TNSNK
-190 NATRADDATTT
+190 N
-201 ETATPAESIVV
+201 IVV
-212 EGQLYAAWEGQ
+212 EGELYAAWEGQ
-223 GEKDKLHGGFGAVK
+223 GEQDKLHGGFGAVESK
-237 ASVNPL
+237 VNPT
-243 QKITF
+243 QNITF

-253 AFIDGSIRATDL
+253 AYIDGSIRAKNL

-303 ITGLLDASDAN
+303 ITGLLDATDKK
-314 AVVKVTKQLNLEN
+314 AVVKVTKQLNLED

-332 ANYVNVTN
+332 ANYVNVTD
-340 NTYKGEKD
+340 NTYEGTKNDKD
-348 HKVIDKVGEAQLNLK
+348 VVKVGDAQLNLK
-363 NGGQIQI
+363 KGGKIEI

-411 DAAINAFATPG
+411 DATINAFATPG

-429 QMSRCFMGTTQMPSS
+429 QMSKCFIGTTQMPSS

-451 SYLDYDKATSGA
+451 SYLDYDKATSGQ
-463 LVEPKDEN
+463 LVIRKDET
-471 KEQYGYILSDEA
+471 KEQYGYTLSEEA
-483 KKASATPKLDLVA
+483 KNASATPKLDLVA
-496 SFGENN
+496 SFGNNN

-537 HMADNKLTG
+537 HMENNKLVS
-546 DQVVNGTVGM
+546 DQAVNGTTGL

-571 ATDINKGAFLGV
+571 ATDIDKGAFLGI
-583 VPLENNVYSTNMT
+583 VPLENNVYSTTMT
-596 QYVLDALNKNNGID
+596 QYVLDAVNKKNGID

-648 GLASANSN
+648 GLASANGN

-716 EGLVRYNANGD
+716 EGLVRYNANGE
-727 KVWAYKVPTIANQKS
+727 KVWSYKVPTIANTNS
-742 EKFGSVKGYCN
+742 EKYGNVKGYCN
-753 GVVISGNY
+753 GVTISGNY

-776 ADGKELC
+776 ADGKEVC

>member
-1 MKVIN
+1 MNVFN

-22 SDSNSDPTGGETGVK
+22 SDNTSDPTGGDGVK
-37 PEVNS
+37 SEVNS
-42 VELTASTPS
+42 VELTALTPS
-51 SVINYKNSTANARK
+51 SVINYKNSTAMARK
-65 FFASRGASATDF
+65 FSATRGASATDF
-77 VTTMP
+77 VTAMP
-82 DFPKKPKVIKELNA
+82 GFPTKPNVIKELNG
-96 ATDLVYSESNPT
+96 ATDLVFNENNPT
-108 NTYVIKNNNK
+108 NTYIIKNQNK
-118 LDFTGHKIQGVT
+118 LDFTGKKIQGVT

-136 CKMTYDESL
+136 SKITYDESL
-145 GGNTIVLAKGAS
+145 GGNTIVLAKGAT

-169 TDKVYGAASCIIKA
+169 TDKVYGAASSAIKA
-183 NKAKKAE
+183 TND
-190 NATRADDATTT
+190 N
-201 ETATPAESIVV
+201 IVV
-212 EGQLYAAWEGQ
+212 EGKLYAAWEGQ
-223 GEKDKLHGGFGAVK
+223 GEQEFLHGGFGAVESK
-237 ASVNPL
+237 VNPT
-243 QKITF
+243 QNITF

-253 AFIDGSIRATDL
+253 AFIDGSIRAKNL

-294 GFCKSENLN
+294 GFCKTGNLN
-303 ITGLLDASDAN
+303 ITGLLDASNAN

-332 ANYVNVTN
+332 ANYVNVTD
-340 NTYKGEKD
+340 NTYSGDKGNK
-348 HKVIDKVGEAQLNLK
+348 KVVKVGEAELNLK
-363 NGGQIQI
+363 KGGQIQI
-370 ADLGVINVNNLTT
+370 ADLGVVNVNNLVT
-383 DNASAAQIELQG
+383 DNASAAQIQLQG

-411 DAAINAFATPG
+411 DATINAFATPG

-429 QMSRCFMGTTQMPSS
+429 QMSKCFMGTTLMPSS

-463 LVEPKDEN
+463 LVEPKDEDN
-471 KEQYGYILSDEA
+471 EQYGYILSDEA

-546 DQVVNGTVGM
+546 DQVVNGKAGM

-583 VPLENNVYSTNMT
+583 VSLENNVYSTTMT
-596 QYVLDALNKNNGID
+596 QYVLDAVNKKNGFD

-648 GLASANSN
+648 GLASANGN

-690 KGNVGPEDGKNTVAV
+690 EGNVGPEDGKNTVAV

-716 EGLVRYNANGD
+716 EGLVRYDANG
-727 KVWAYKVPTIANQKS
+727 KRVWSYKVPTIAKTNSDKY
-742 EKFGSVKGYCN
+742 GSVKGYCN
-753 GVVISGNY
+753 GVAISGDY

-776 ADGKELC
+776 KDGTELC
-783 HRTAFNGFLENGKW
+783 HRIAFNGFLENGKW

>member
-22 SDSNSDPTGGETGVK
+22 SDSNSDPTGGDGVK

-51 SVINYKNSTANARK
+51 SVINYKNSTAMARK
-65 FFASRGASATDF
+65 FFATRGASATDF
-77 VTTMP
+77 VNAMP
-82 DFPKKPKVIKELNA
+82 EFPTKPSLIKELNA
-96 ATDLVYSESNPT
+96 ATDLVYSKDNPT

-145 GGNTIVLAKGAS
+145 GGNTIVLAKGAT

-183 NKAKKAE
+183 TNS
-190 NATRADDATTT
+190 NNN
-201 ETATPAESIVV
+201 IVV
-212 EGQLYAAWEGQ
+212 EGELYAAWEGQ
-223 GEKDKLHGGFGAVK
+223 GKEDILHGGFGAVESK
-237 ASVNPL
+237 VNPT
-243 QKITF
+243 QNITF

-253 AFIDGSIRATDL
+253 AYIDGSIRAKNL

-282 TKVDLAGALKVG
+282 TNVDLAGALKVG
-294 GFCKSENLN
+294 GFCKTGDLN
-303 ITGLLDASDAN
+303 ITGLLDATGEN
-314 AVVKVTKQLNLEN
+314 AVVKVTKQLNLED

-332 ANYVNVTN
+332 ASYVNVTN

-348 HKVIDKVGEAQLNLK
+348 NKVIDKVGEAQLNLK
-363 NGGQIQI
+363 KGGQIQI
-370 ADLGVINVNNLTT
+370 ADLGVINVNYLTT
-383 DNASAAQIELQG
+383 DNASTGQIELQG
-395 DNAVA
+395 KDAVA
-400 VIKADNFTNNG
+400 VIKADKFTNNG
-411 DAAINAFATPG
+411 DATINAFATPG
-422 TNSVLLL
+422 TNAVLLL
-429 QMSRCFMGTTQMPSS
+429 QMSKCFKGTELMPSS

-451 SYLDYDKATSGA
+451 SYLDYDKATDGK
-463 LVEPKDEN
+463 LVIRKDET
-471 KEQYGYILSDEA
+471 KEQYGYTLSDEA
-483 KKASATPKLDLVA
+483 KNAKATPKLDLVA
-496 SFGENN
+496 SFGDNN

-517 VSYHTYGN
+517 VSYHTHGN

-537 HMADNKLTG
+537 HMADNKLVG
-546 DQVVNGTVGM
+546 DQAVQGNTSI
-556 DINHVMVDNNKAYIA
+556 DINHVMIDNNNAYIA

-628 YEFYDKEFGHTYFQT
+628 YEFYDSNFGHTYFQT

-648 GLASANSN
+648 GLASANGN

-671 NVFNGIDLRQEKA
+671 NVFNGIDLRQDKA
-684 TTTFTT
+684 TKTFSTD
-690 KGNVGPEDGKNTVAV
+690 GNVGPEDGKNTVAV

-716 EGLVRYNANGD
+716 NGLVRYNANGD
-727 KVWAYKVPTIANQKS
+727 MVWHYKVPTIAKEKS
-742 EKFGSVKGYCN
+742 EKYGNVKGYCN
-753 GVVISGNY
+753 GVAISGDY

>member
-1 MKVIN
+1 MKVFN
-6 SKLAAIGLA
+6 STLAAIGLA

-22 SDSNSDPTGGETGVK
+22 SDSTSDPTGGDGVK
-37 PEVNS
+37 SEVNS
-42 VELTASTPS
+42 VELTALTPS
-51 SVINYKNSTANARK
+51 SVINYKNSTAMARK
-65 FFASRGASATDF
+65 FFATRGASATDF
-77 VTTMP
+77 VTAMP
-82 DFPKKPKVIKELNA
+82 NFPTKPQLIKELTK
-96 ATDLVYSESNPT
+96 ATDLVFDEGNPT
-108 NTYVIKNNNK
+108 NTYIIKNK
-118 LDFTGHKIQGVT
+118 LDFTDHKIQGVT

-136 CKMTYDESL
+136 SKMTYNESL
-145 GGNTIVLAKGAS
+145 GGNTIVLAKGAT

-169 TDKVYGAASCIIKA
+169 TDKVYGAASSAIKA
-183 NKAKKAE
+183 TND
-190 NATRADDATTT
+190 N
-201 ETATPAESIVV
+201 IVV
-212 EGQLYAAWEGQ
+212 EGELYAAWEGQ
-223 GEKDKLHGGFGAVK
+223 GEENILHGGFGAVESK
-237 ASVNPL
+237 VNPT
-243 QKITF
+243 QNITF

-253 AFIDGSIRATDL
+253 AFIDGSIRAKNL

-303 ITGLLDASDAN
+303 ITGLLDASNAN
-314 AVVKVTKQLNLEN
+314 SVVKVTKQLNLED

-332 ANYVNVTN
+332 ANYVNVTD
-340 NTYKGEKD
+340 NTYEGTKNGKD
-348 HKVIDKVGEAQLNLK
+348 VVNVGDAQLNLK
-363 NGGQIQI
+363 EGGQIQI
-370 ADLGVINVNNLTT
+370 ADLGVVNVNNLVT
-383 DNASAAQIELQG
+383 DNASAAQIQLQG

-411 DAAINAFATPG
+411 DATINAFATPG

-429 QMSRCFMGTTQMPSS
+429 QMSKCFMGTTQMPSS

-451 SYLDYDKATSGA
+451 SYLDYDKATSGQ
-463 LVEPKDEN
+463 LVIRKDET
-471 KEQYGYILSDEA
+471 KEQYGYTLSEEA
-483 KKASATPKLDLVA
+483 KNASAAPKLDLVA

-546 DQVVNGTVGM
+546 DQIVNGKAGM

-583 VPLENNVYSTNMT
+583 VPLENNVYSTTMT
-596 QYVLDALNKNNGID
+596 QYVLDALNKKNGFD

-648 GLASANSN
+648 GLASANGN

-671 NVFNGIDLRQEKA
+671 NVFNGIDLRQDK
-684 TTTFTT
+684 TTTSFTT
-690 KGNVGPEDGKNTVAV
+690 DGNVGPEKGKNTVAV

-716 EGLVRYNANGD
+716 RGIVRYNANGE
-727 KVWAYKVPTIANQKS
+727 KVWDYTVPTIANQKS
-742 EKFGSVKGYCN
+742 EKYGSVKGYCN
-753 GVVISGNY
+753 GVAISGNY

-776 ADGKELC
+776 ADGKEVC

>member
-22 SDSNSDPTGGETGVK
+22 SDSNSDPTGGDGVK

-51 SVINYKNSTANARK
+51 SVINYKNSTALARK
-65 FFASRGASATDF
+65 FFATRGASATNF
-77 VTTMP
+77 VTAMP
-82 DFPKKPKVIKELNA
+82 EFPAKPNVIKELNA

-108 NTYVIKNNNK
+108 NTYVIKNKNK

-136 CKMTYDESL
+136 SKMTYNESL

-157 LEYTGTGSMIKA
+157 LEYTGTGSMIQA
-169 TDKVYGAASCIIKA
+169 TDKVYGAASSIIKA
-183 NKAKKAE
+183 TNS
-190 NATRADDATTT
+190 NNN
-201 ETATPAESIVV
+201 IVV
-212 EGQLYAAWEGQ
+212 EGELYAAWEGQ
-223 GEKDKLHGGFGAVK
+223 GEQDKLHGGFGAVESK
-237 ASVNPL
+237 VNPT
-243 QKITF
+243 QNITF

-253 AFIDGSIRATDL
+253 AYIDGSIRAKNL

-303 ITGLLDASDAN
+303 ITGLLDASNPN
-314 AVVKVTKQLNLEN
+314 AVVKVTKQLNLED

-332 ANYVNVTN
+332 ASYVNVTD
-340 NTYKGEKD
+340 NTYSGDKGNK
-348 HKVIDKVGEAQLNLK
+348 KVVKVGDAQLNLK
-363 NGGQIQI
+363 KGGQIQI
-370 ADLGVINVNNLTT
+370 ADLGVINVNNLVT
-383 DNASAAQIELQG
+383 DNASAAQIQLQG

-429 QMSRCFMGTTQMPSS
+429 QMSKCFMGTTQMPSS

-463 LVEPKDEN
+463 LVEPKDET
-471 KEQYGYILSDEA
+471 KEQYGYTLKDEA
-483 KKASATPKLDLVA
+483 KNASTTPKLDLVA

-556 DINHVMVDNNKAYIA
+556 DINHVMVDNNNAYIA

-648 GLASANSN
+648 GLASANGN

-671 NVFNGIDLRQEKA
+671 NVFNGIDLRQDKA
-684 TTTFTT
+684 TKSFTT
-690 KGNVGPEDGKNTVAV
+690 NGNVGPEDGKNTVAV

-716 EGLVRYNANGD
+716 RGIVRYNANGE
-727 KVWAYKVPTIANQKS
+727 KVWDYTVPTIANTNS
-742 EKFGSVKGYCN
+742 EKYGSVKGYCN
-753 GVVISGNY
+753 GVAISGNY

>member
-22 SDSNSDPTGGETGVK
+22 SDSNSDPTGGEGVK

-51 SVINYKNSTANARK
+51 SVINYKNGTAMARK
-65 FFASRGASATDF
+65 FFATRGASATNF
-77 VTTMP
+77 VTAMP
-82 DFPKKPKVIKELNA
+82 DFPTKPNVIKELNA
-96 ATDLVYSESNPT
+96 ATDLVYNESNPT
-108 NTYVIKNNNK
+108 NTYVIKNQNK
-118 LDFTGHKIQGVT
+118 LDFTGKKIQGVT
-130 IFVSGD
+130 IFINGD
-136 CKMTYDESL
+136 CKMTYDESA
-145 GGNTIVLAKGAS
+145 GGNTFVLAKGAI
-157 LEYTGTGSMIKA
+157 LEYTGNGSMIKA
-169 TDKVYGAASCIIKA
+169 GDKVYGAASSVIKA
-183 NKAKKAE
+183 TNS
-190 NATRADDATTT
+190 NNN
-201 ETATPAESIVV
+201 IVV
-212 EGQLYAAWEGQ
+212 EGELYASWEGE
-223 GEKDKLHGGFGAVK
+223 GEKDILHGGFGAVESK
-237 ASVNPL
+237 VNPT
-243 QKITF
+243 QNITF
-248 KSGAK
+248 KNGAK
-253 AFIDGSIRATDL
+253 AYIDGSIRAKNL
-265 TIEDGAVVT
+265 TIEDGAVIT

-294 GFCKSENLN
+294 GFCKTGDLN
-303 ITGLLDASDAN
+303 ITGLLDATGEN
-314 AVVKVTKQLNLEN
+314 AVVKVTKQLNLEE

-332 ANYVNVTN
+332 ASYVNVTN
-340 NTYKGEKD
+340 NTYSSDK
-348 HKVIDKVGEAQLNLK
+348 KVVKVGEAELNLK
-363 NGGQIQI
+363 KGGQIQI
-370 ADLGVINVNNLTT
+370 ADLGVINVNNLVT
-383 DNASAAQIELQG
+383 DNASAAQIQLQG
-395 DNAVA
+395 NDAVA
-400 VIKADNFTNNG
+400 VIKADKFTNNG
-411 DAAINAFATPG
+411 DATINAFATPG

-429 QMSRCFMGTTQMPSS
+429 QMSKCFMGTTQMPSS

-471 KEQYGYILSDEA
+471 NEQYGYILSEEA
-483 KKASATPKLDLVA
+483 KNAKATPKLDLVA

-537 HMADNKLTG
+537 HMADNQLVG
-546 DQVVNGTVGM
+546 DQAVNGNTEL

-596 QYVLDALNKNNGID
+596 QYVLDAQNKKNGID

-628 YEFYDKEFGHTYFQT
+628 YEFYDKDFGHTYFQT

-648 GLASANSN
+648 GLASANGN

-671 NVFNGIDLRQEKA
+671 NVFNGIDLRQDKAA
-684 TTTFTT
+684 TTFPTN
-690 KGNVGPEDGKNTVAV
+690 GNVGPEDGKNTVAV

-716 EGLVRYNANGD
+716 EGLVRYDANGK
-727 KVWAYKVPTIANQKS
+727 KVWSYKVPVNANQES
-742 EKFGSVKGYCN
+742 EKYGNVKGYCN
-753 GVVISGNY
+753 GVAISGDY

-776 ADGKELC
+776 KDGTELC
-783 HRTAFNGFLENGKW
+783 HRIAFNGFLENGKW

>member
-22 SDSNSDPTGGETGVK
+22 SDSNSDPTGGDGVK

-51 SVINYKNSTANARK
+51 SVINYKNSTALARK
-65 FFASRGASATDF
+65 FFATRGASATDF

-82 DFPKKPKVIKELNA
+82 DFPTKPNVIKELNA

-108 NTYVIKNNNK
+108 NTYVIKNKNK
-118 LDFTGHKIQGVT
+118 LDFTGKKIQGVT

-136 CKMTYDESL
+136 SKMTYNESL
-145 GGNTIVLAKGAS
+145 GGNTIVLAKGAT
-157 LEYTGTGSMIKA
+157 LEYTGTGSMIQA
-169 TDKVYGAASCIIKA
+169 TDKVYGAASSIIKA
-183 NKAKKAE
+183 TNSNK
-190 NATRADDATTT
+190 N
-201 ETATPAESIVV
+201 IVV
-212 EGQLYAAWEGQ
+212 EGELYASWEGQ
-223 GEKDKLHGGFGAVK
+223 GEEDKLHGGFGAVESK
-237 ASVNPL
+237 VNPT
-243 QKITF
+243 QNITF

-253 AFIDGSIRATDL
+253 AYIDGSIRAKNL

-274 ATRNILNA
+274 ATKNILNA

-294 GFCKSENLN
+294 GFCKTGDLN
-303 ITGLLDASDAN
+303 ITGLLDASNAN
-314 AVVKVTKQLNLEN
+314 AVVKVTKQLNLED

-332 ANYVNVTN
+332 ASYVNVTD
-340 NTYKGEKD
+340 NTYSGDKGNK
-348 HKVIDKVGEAQLNLK
+348 KVVKVGDAQLNLK
-363 NGGQIQI
+363 KGGQIQI
-370 ADLGVINVNNLTT
+370 ADLGVINVNNLVT
-383 DNASAAQIELQG
+383 DNASAAQIQLQG

-411 DAAINAFATPG
+411 DATINAFATPG

-429 QMSRCFMGTTQMPSS
+429 QMSKCFMGTTQMPSS

-502 GMSASCIQTVGNYVY
+502 GMSASCIQTAGNYVY

-525 GKTNLKGGLEVL
+525 DKTNLKGGLEVL
-537 HMADNKLTG
+537 HMADNKLVG
-546 DQVVNGTVGM
+546 DQAVQGNTSI
-556 DINHVMVDNNKAYIA
+556 DINHVMIDNNNAYIA
-571 ATDINKGAFLGV
+571 ATDLNKGAFLGV

-596 QYVLDALNKNNGID
+596 QYVLDALNKKNGID

-628 YEFYDKEFGHTYFQT
+628 YEFYDNEFGHTYFKT

-648 GLASANSN
+648 GLASANGN

-671 NVFNGIDLRQEKA
+671 NVFNGIDLSQDKA
-684 TTTFTT
+684 TKTFTT
-690 KGNVGPEDGKNTVAV
+690 NGNVGPEDGKNTVAV

-716 EGLVRYNANGD
+716 NGLVRYDANG
-727 KVWAYKVPTIANQKS
+727 KEVWSYKVPTIANQKS
-742 EKFGSVKGYCN
+742 EKYGNVKGYCN
-753 GVVISGNY
+753 GVAISGNY

-776 ADGKELC
+776 ADGKEVC
-783 HRTAFNGFLENGKW
+783 HRIAFNGFLENGKW
-797 ANPNSANYVTIGQDG
+797 KNPNSANYVTIGQDG